1 MIKARY
7 ILTLFAML
15 LSMVARGQDF
25 NPDSPPEPGARY
37 KLTLKAQPAEAA
49 TVSGGG
55 LYVVNAN
62 VSVKAVAKSS
72 NWRFIN
78 WTDAEGKVVSTSN
91 SFTHRKLNS
100 AETLTAN
107 YEYQKTS
114 LLTIAYDPSSIK
126 TSEVKEYAVGVPY
139 YTQASTYSDY
149 TFVNWTTSDG
159 TVISTNRTVSYT
171 VTENDETITA
181 HYRYTPGSPAE
192 PNETKPKHKVFFRC
206 DPAGLTGFN
215 KTSGFSVSE
224 GSPYS
229 VTVYSVSD
237 YEFKG
242 WTWEGETKVLETSY
256 TWNVN
261 MGTRDAHL
269 VAHFEFKPSSPSE
282 PSTDT
287 KQRHSLYA
295 TTTSMYRGETT
306 LLPVYMQNTG
316 NVKTLSFKLHLPKNL
331 SVDVANIQKTLRTD
345 AYTVQAAQED
355 SVLSVSLEGGTQIVE
370 HDGVVVRIPV
380 SAQDALKDGIYTV
393 KFSDITGTTLED
405 AAINFTSRSGRLVVS
420 TPEEGD
426 LQAKFSV
433 ETYMNRA
440 QLTNLSSE
448 NAKTF
453 EWNFGD
459 GSTSTERNPMHIYA
473 EAGTY
478 TVRLT
483 ARGIVKTVTAE
494 QQIIINPANTWSASG
509 DYRLDPTV
517 NSARAFKSMHEMFEL
532 LSQCKPEGT
541 INVKTGGKE
550 VFSVNLLT
558 ADSLALLSTLT
569 EKLGTTGVVMAFKN
583 EAQKPVTLQFNT
595 AANSADMQKVTDFFR
610 HISLENVQVTLNGA
624 AINIGEIGRYSE
636 QTICSGTSTQP
647 EAFTAISSSEKV
659 KVKWTASVAEGCTVR
674 GYQLTGTDD
683 LPAMTLTNEGS
694 KTDLVTYHVS
704 VELNGVVALAY
715 IYKVYVKPLLKSLA
729 LSSPSNNA
737 VLEYG
742 QVTLSCSNLGQDAV
756 GYTFHYRRTD
766 AEATEDGEA
775 EEWKEVKTTSPST
788 TFVPVEGASYEWY
801 ATAHGECYEKVDSE
815 HRTFSISKRSD
826 LTVESV
832 TVPAEVKANTTFQ
845 ITAVVRNIG
854 KGATRSSAWTDMLYE
869 ERADGKQYYGIKG
882 IAHRGVLQ
890 PGESYT
896 VTFTVTSPGASVSG
910 FRYMVETD
918 VYAEETE
925 SDESN
930 NSKFTDPIAIVNRY
944 IDAADYEALKAIYAA
959 TNGGA
964 WTSKTW
970 RIGSNAVT
978 STRWPGVTFDEEGHV
993 LAIDLQDNNLSG
1005 SLPTE
1010 GMQMKSLRT
1019 LNLRRNNLR
1028 GDVAAF
1034 CKLLPAL
1041 ETLNLGYNLFTEI
1054 KEALPTHITSLNLQ
1068 NQREGYSLSTF
1079 TLQEWAMGDKLA
1091 DIQLGSLIAYDHKN
1105 QNFEA
1110 HPSLSI
1116 YTTDNNSY
1124 VGEMRYEDGAYRYY
1138 LSGTYT
1144 YASGTEF
1151 CIRSNGGVAQNNRL
1165 RAKLTWTKGDV
1176 NADASVDVLDAQQ
1189 TLNYIMGTQ
1198 NGNFNYPAAD
1208 TYEGSG
1214 INVQDVVATINIFIG
1229 SNDNADRKTVM
1240 AAQRRWTESLGDG
1253 ASAANVL
1260 SVEDGAL
1267 WLNASDQVAALDIT
1281 LAGVKANDV
1290 KLALSKQRYQLV
1302 THNTANG
1309 VRVVIIS
1316 TTGDII
1322 SGRTK
1327 LLQLAK
1333 PARVDQTMAADIDAQ
1348 PVGIAF
1354 EGQATGIDAVTTDAK
1369 SREDVYSIDGR
1380 KLNGVEREGIYIV
1393 NGKKKAINRHQLK

>member
-1 MIKARY
+1 MIKSRY
-7 ILTLFAML
+7 ILTLFVML

-37 KLTLKAQPAEAA
+37 KLTLKALPAEAA

-72 NWRFIN
+72 NWRFKN
-78 WTDAEGKVVSTSN
+78 WTDAEGKEVSTSS

-114 LLTIAYDPSSIK
+114 RLTIAYDPSSIRA
-126 TSEVKEYAVGVPY
+126 SEVKEYAVGVTY
-139 YTQASTYSDY
+139 SYTAYTYSDY

-159 TVISTNRTVSYT
+159 TVISTNREVRYT

-192 PNETKPKHKVFFRC
+192 PNETKPKHKVFFKC
-206 DPAGLTGFN
+206 APAGLVGFN
-215 KTSGFSVSE
+215 QNNGFSVYE
-224 GSPYS
+224 GKTFS
-229 VTVYSVSD
+229 VTVYDAGS

-242 WTWEGETKVLETSY
+242 WTREGSSEIIGQYRTFNGT
-256 TWNVN
+256 
-261 MGTRDAHL
+261 MGKEDVHL

-316 NVKTLSFKLHLPKNL
+316 NVKTLSFKLHLPNNL

-345 AYTVQAAQED
+345 AYTVHAAQED
-355 SVLSVSLEGGTQIVE
+355 SVLSVSLAGGTQIVE

-380 SAQDALKDGIYTV
+380 SAQEALKDGIYTV
-393 KFSDITGTTLED
+393 RFSDITGTTLED

-541 INVKTGGKE
+541 INVKPGGKE
-550 VFSVNLLT
+550 VFSVNLQT

-583 EAQKPVTLQFNT
+583 EAAKPVTLQFNA
-595 AANSADMQKVTDFFR
+595 AANSTDLQKVTAFFS
-610 HISLENVQVTLNGA
+610 HILLENVVVTLNGA

-636 QTICSGTSTQP
+636 QTICSGISTQP
-647 EAFTAISSSEKV
+647 EPFTAISSSEAV

-674 GYQLTGTDD
+674 GYQLTGTGD

-715 IYKVYVKPLLKSLA
+715 IYKVYVKPLLKSIA
-729 LSSPSNNA
+729 LSSPSDNA
-737 VLEYG
+737 TLEYG
-742 QVTLSCSNLGQDAV
+742 QVTLSCSNLGQAAV
-756 GYTFHYRRTD
+756 GYTFYYRRTD
-766 AEATEDGEA
+766 VQATEDGEA

-788 TFVPVEGASYEWY
+788 AFVPVEGASYEWY
-801 ATAHGECYEKVDSE
+801 ATAHGECYETVDSE

-854 KGATRSSAWTDMLYE
+854 KGATRSSAWTDALYE
-869 ERADGKQYYGIKG
+869 KRPDGAVRVGTQ
-882 IAHRGVLQ
+882 AHYGVLQ
-890 PGESYT
+890 PDASYT
-896 VTFTVTSPGASVSG
+896 VTFNVTSPDASQSEVSY
-910 FRYMVETD
+910 FVETD
-918 VYAEETE
+918 LYREETE

-930 NSKFTDPIAIVNRY
+930 NSKFTDQIAIINRY
-944 IDAADYEALKAIYAA
+944 IDAADYEALKVLYQA

-978 STRWPGVTFDEEGHV
+978 STGWPGVTFDEEGHV
-993 LAIDLQDNNLSG
+993 LAIDLQINNLTG
-1005 SLPTE
+1005 TLPTE
-1010 GMQMKSLRT
+1010 GMEMKSLRT
-1019 LNLRRNNLR
+1019 LNLSGNSLN
-1028 GDVAAF
+1028 GDVASF

-1068 NQREGYSLSTF
+1068 NQRERYSLSTF

-1091 DIQLGSLIAYDHKN
+1091 DIKLGSLIAYDHQN

-1116 YTTDNNSY
+1116 YTADNNSY
-1124 VGEMRYEDGAYRYY
+1124 VGEMRYSDGAYRYY
-1138 LSGTYT
+1138 LSGTYN

-1151 CIRSNGGVAQNNRL
+1151 CIRSYEGVAQNNRL

-1240 AAQRRWTESLGDG
+1240 AAQRRWTESLGEE

-1281 LAGVKANDV
+1281 LVGVKANDV

-1354 EGQATGIDAVTTDAK
+1354 EGQATGIDAVTTDAE

>member
-1 MIKARY
+1 
-7 ILTLFAML
+7 ML

-37 KLTLKAQPAEAA
+37 KLTVKALPAEAA

-55 LYVVNAN
+55 LYAVNAN
-62 VSVKAVAKSS
+62 VNVKAVARNA
-72 NWRFIN
+72 NWRFKN
-78 WTDAEGKVVSTSN
+78 WTDAEGKVVSTSS

-114 LLTIAYDPSSIK
+114 RLTIAYDPSSIRA
-126 TSEVKEYAVGVPY
+126 SEVKEYAVGVTY
-139 YTQASTYSDY
+139 SYTASTYSDY

-181 HYRYTPGSPAE
+181 HYRFTPGSPAE
-192 PNETKPKHKVFFRC
+192 PNETKPKHKVYFRC
-206 DPAGLTGFN
+206 DPAGLAGFN

-229 VTVYSVSD
+229 VTVYSVND

-242 WTWEGETKVLETSY
+242 WTWEGETKILETSH

-306 LLPVYMQNTG
+306 LLPIYMQNTG

-331 SVDVANIQKTLRTD
+331 TVDVAGIQKTLRTD

-355 SVLSVSLEGGTQIVE
+355 SVLSVSLEGGTQIAE

-380 SAQDALKDGIYTV
+380 SAQEALKDSVYTV
-393 KFSDITGTTLED
+393 KFSDIAGTTTAD
-405 AAINFTSRSGRLVVS
+405 AVINFTSRSGRLVVS

-440 QLTNLSSE
+440 QFTNLSSE

-459 GSTSTERNPMHIYA
+459 GATSTERNPMHSYA

-509 DYRLDPTV
+509 DYRLDPTA
-517 NSARAFKSMHEMFEL
+517 NSARAFKSMHEMLSL
-532 LSQCKPEGT
+532 LSQCTPDGT

-550 VFSVNLLT
+550 AFDANLQS

-569 EKLGTTGVVMAFKN
+569 EKLGKAGVVMAFKN
-583 EAQKPVTLQFNT
+583 EAQNPVTLRFNV
-595 AANSADMQKVTDFFR
+595 AANSIDLQKATDFFR
-610 HISLENVQVTLNGA
+610 HISLDNVVVTLNGA
-624 AINIGEIGRYSE
+624 AINIGEIDRFSA
-636 QTICSGTSTQP
+636 QTICSGASTQP

-659 KVKWTASVAEGCTVR
+659 KVSWTASVAEGCTVR
-674 GYQLTGTDD
+674 GYQLTGTGN

-704 VELNGVVALAY
+704 VELDGVAMYTY
-715 IYKVYVKPLLKSLA
+715 IYKVYVKPLLKSIA
-729 LSSPSNNA
+729 LSSPSDKA
-737 VLEYG
+737 TLEYG
-742 QVTLSCSNLGQDAV
+742 QVTLSCSNLGQAAV

-766 AEATEDGEA
+766 AEAENA

-788 TFVPVEGASYEWY
+788 AFVPVEGASYEWY
-801 ATAHGECYEKVDSE
+801 ATAHGECNETVESP
-815 HRTFSISKRSD
+815 HRTFSIRKRSD
-826 LTVESV
+826 LTVVSV
-832 TVPAEVKANTTFQ
+832 TAPAEVKANTTFQ

-854 KGATRSSAWTDMLYE
+854 KGATRSSNWQDIICE
-869 ERADGKQYYGIKG
+869 EQANGSYREIKR
-882 IAHRGVLQ
+882 ISHNGVLQ
-890 PGESYT
+890 PGDSYT
-896 VTFTVTSPGASVSG
+896 VTFTVTSPDATLSEV
-910 FRYMVETD
+910 RYLVETD
-918 VYAEETE
+918 SWYQETE
-925 SDESN
+925 SKEN
-930 NSKFTDPIAIVNRY
+930 NNMNISDPVSIIKRY
-944 IDAADYEALKAIYAA
+944 IDADDYEALKVLYQA

-964 WTSKTW
+964 WTNKTW

-978 STRWPGVTFDEEGHV
+978 STGWPGVTFDEEGHV
-993 LAIDLQDNNLSG
+993 LAIDLQNNNLRG
-1005 SLPTE
+1005 TLPTE
-1010 GMQMKSLRT
+1010 GMEMKSLRT
-1019 LNLRRNNLR
+1019 LNLSGNSLS

-1041 ETLNLGYNLFTEI
+1041 ETLNLGYNLFTELSGV
-1054 KEALPTHITSLNLQ
+1054 LPAHITSLNLQ

-1079 TLQEWAMGDKLA
+1079 TLQEWAMGDKHA
-1091 DIQLGSLIAYDHKN
+1091 DIQLGTLIAYDHKN

-1110 HPSLSI
+1110 HPTLRI

-1124 VGEMRYEDGAYRYY
+1124 VGEMRYTDGAYRYY
-1138 LSGTYT
+1138 LSGTYN

-1151 CIRSNGGVAQNNRL
+1151 CIRSYEGVAQNNRL

-1176 NADASVDVLDAQQ
+1176 NADAAVDVLDAQQ

-1208 TYEGSG
+1208 TYQGGG

-1229 SNDNADRKTVM
+1229 SNDNADQKSLM
-1240 AAQRRWTESLGDG
+1240 AAQRRWTESMGEE
-1253 ASAANVL
+1253 ASTANVL

-1267 WLNASDQVAALDIT
+1267 WLDATDQVAALDIT

-1327 LLQLAK
+1327 LLRLAK
-1333 PARVDQTMAADIDAQ
+1333 PARVYQAMAADIDAQ
-1348 PVGIAF
+1348 PVGVAF
-1354 EGQATGIDAVTTDAK
+1354 EGQTTDIDTITTDVD
-1369 SREDVYSIDGR
+1369 SREAVYSLDGR
-1380 KLNGVEREGIYIV
+1380 KLNGVAREGVYIV
-1393 NGKKKAINRHQLK
+1393 NGKKKAINRHQ

>member
-1 MIKARY
+1 
-7 ILTLFAML
+7 ML

-55 LYVVNAN
+55 LYAVNAN
-62 VSVKAVAKSS
+62 VNVKAVARSA
-72 NWRFIN
+72 NWRFKN
-78 WTDAEGKVVSTSN
+78 WTDAEGKVVSTSS

-114 LLTIAYDPSSIK
+114 HLTIAYDPSSIG
-126 TSEVKEYAVGVPY
+126 TSEVKEYVVGVTY
-139 YTQASTYSDY
+139 SFTASTYSDY

-159 TVISTNRTVSYT
+159 TVISTNRAVSYT

-181 HYRYTPGSPAE
+181 HYRFTPGSPAE
-192 PNETKPKHKVFFRC
+192 PNETKPKHKVYFKC
-206 DPAGLTGFN
+206 DPAGLAGFN
-215 KTSGFSVSE
+215 RTSGFSVSE

-229 VTVYSVSD
+229 VTVYSVND

-242 WTWEGETKVLETSY
+242 WTWEGETKILETSH

-261 MGTRDAHL
+261 MGTRDAYL

-306 LLPVYMQNTG
+306 LLPIYMQNTG

-331 SVDVANIQKTLRTD
+331 TVDVANIQKTLRTD

-380 SAQDALKDGIYTV
+380 IAQDALKDSVYTV
-393 KFSDITGTTLED
+393 KFSDIAGTTTAD
-405 AAINFTSRSGRLVVS
+405 AAINFTNRPGRLVVS

-459 GSTSTERNPMHIYA
+459 GSTSTERNPMHSYA

-494 QQIIINPANTWSASG
+494 QQIIINPANTWSASD

-550 VFSVNLLT
+550 AFEANLQT
-558 ADSLALLSTLT
+558 ADSLTLLSTLT
-569 EKLGTTGVVMAFKN
+569 EKLGKTGVVMAFRN
-583 EAQKPVTLQFNT
+583 EAEKPVTLQFNT

-610 HISLENVQVTLNGA
+610 QITLENVVVTLNGA

-647 EAFTAISSSEKV
+647 EAFTAISSSEAV
-659 KVKWTASVAEGCTVR
+659 KVSWTASVAEGCTVR
-674 GYQLTGTDD
+674 GYQLIGTGN

-694 KTDLVTYHVS
+694 KTDLVTYHVN
-704 VELNGVVALAY
+704 VELNGAVMYTY
-715 IYKVYVKPLLKSLA
+715 IYKVYVKPLLKSLS

-737 VLEYG
+737 TLEYG
-742 QVTLSCSNLGQDAV
+742 QVTLNCSNLGQAAV

-766 AEATEDGEA
+766 AEAESA

-788 TFVPVEGASYEWY
+788 AFVPVEGASYEWY
-801 ATAHGECYEKVDSE
+801 ATAHGECSETVESE
-815 HRTFSISKRSD
+815 HRTFSIRKRSD

-832 TVPAEVKANTTFQ
+832 TAPVEVKANTTFQ

-854 KGATRSSAWTDMLYE
+854 KGATRSSAWTDALYE
-869 ERADGKQYYGIKG
+869 KRPDGAVRVGTQ
-882 IAHRGVLQ
+882 AHYGVLQ
-890 PGESYT
+890 PDASYT
-896 VTFTVTSPGASVSG
+896 VTFNITSPDATQSEVSY
-910 FRYMVETD
+910 FVETD
-918 VYAEETE
+918 LYREETE

-930 NSKFTDPIAIVNRY
+930 NIKSTDPIALINRY
-944 IDAADYEALKAIYAA
+944 IDAADYEALKVLYHA

-964 WTSKTW
+964 WTNKTW

-978 STRWPGVTFDEEGHV
+978 STGWPGVTFDEEGHV
-993 LAIDLQDNNLSG
+993 LAIELQNNNLRG
-1005 SLPTE
+1005 NLPTE
-1010 GMQMKSLRT
+1010 GMEMKSLRT
-1019 LNLRRNNLR
+1019 LNLSGNSLN

-1041 ETLNLGYNLFTEI
+1041 ETLNLGYNLFTELTGV
-1054 KEALPTHITSLNLQ
+1054 LPAHITSLNLQ

-1079 TLQEWAMGDKLA
+1079 TQQEWAMGDKLA
-1091 DIQLGSLIAYDHKN
+1091 DIQLGSLIAYDHQN

-1110 HPSLSI
+1110 HPTLRI

-1124 VGEMRYEDGAYRYY
+1124 VGEMIYSDGAYRYS
-1138 LSGTYT
+1138 LSGTYN

-1151 CIRSNGGVAQNNRL
+1151 CIRSSGGVAQNNRL

-1208 TYEGSG
+1208 TYEGGG

-1229 SNDNADRKTVM
+1229 SNDNADQKSLM
-1240 AAQRRWTESLGDG
+1240 AAQRRWTESLGED
-1253 ASAANVL
+1253 ASTANVL
-1260 SVEDGAL
+1260 SVEDDAL
-1267 WLNASDQVAALDIT
+1267 WLDATDQVAALDIT

-1290 KLALSKQRYQLV
+1290 KLAMSKQRYQLV

-1327 LLQLAK
+1327 LLRLAK
-1333 PARVDQTMAADIDAQ
+1333 QARVEQAMAADIDAQ
-1348 PVGIAF
+1348 PVGVAF
-1354 EGQATGIDAVTTDAK
+1354 EGQTTDIDTITTDVD
-1369 SREDVYSIDGR
+1369 SREAVYSLDGR
-1380 KLNGVEREGIYIV
+1380 KLNGVAREGVYIV
-1393 NGKKKAINRHQLK
+1393 NGKKKAINRHQ

>member
-1 MIKARY
+1 MIKSRY

-37 KLTLKAQPAEAA
+37 KLTVKAQPAEAA

-55 LYVVNAN
+55 LYAVNAN
-62 VSVKAVAKSS
+62 VSVKAVDKSS

-78 WTDAEGKVVSTSN
+78 WTDAEGKVVSTKR
-91 SFTHRKLNS
+91 SFTHQKLNS
-100 AETLTAN
+100 NETLTAN
-107 YEYQKTS
+107 YEYQQTS
-114 LLTIAYDPSSIK
+114 RLTIAYDPSSIG
-126 TSEVKEYAVGVPY
+126 TSEVKEYAVGVTFS
-139 YTQASTYSDY
+139 TQASTYTDY

-171 VTENDETITA
+171 FTENDETITA

-206 DPAGLTGFN
+206 DPAGLVGFN
-215 KTSGFSVSE
+215 QNNGFSVSE
-224 GSPYS
+224 GKTFS
-229 VTVYSVSD
+229 VTVYDAGS

-242 WTWEGETKVLETSY
+242 WTREGNSEIIGQYRTFNGT
-256 TWNVN
+256 
-261 MGTRDAHL
+261 MGKEDVHL

-316 NVKTLSFKLHLPKNL
+316 NVKTLSFKMHLPKNL
-331 SVDVANIQKTLRTD
+331 KVDVAKIQKTLRTD
-345 AYTVQAAQED
+345 AYTVQAVQED

-393 KFSDITGTTLED
+393 RFSDITGTTLEE

-459 GSTSTERNPMHIYA
+459 GSTSTERNPMHIYT

-550 VFSVNLLT
+550 AFSVNLQT

-583 EAQKPVTLQFNT
+583 EAQNPVTLQFNA
-595 AANSADMQKVTDFFR
+595 AANSADLQKVTAFFR
-610 HISLENVQVTLNGA
+610 HISLENVVVTLNGA

-647 EAFTAISSSEKV
+647 EAFTAISSSEAV

-704 VELNGVVALAY
+704 VELNGVVALSY

-737 VLEYG
+737 TLEYG
-742 QVTLSCSNLGQDAV
+742 QVTLSCSNLGQAAK

-801 ATAHGECYEKVDSE
+801 ATAHGECSEAVDSE

-854 KGATRSSAWTDMLYE
+854 KGATRSSGWTDALYE
-869 ERADGKQYYGIKG
+869 KRPGGAVRVGERT
-882 IAHRGVLQ
+882 HNGVLQ
-890 PGESYT
+890 PNDSYT
-896 VTFTVTSPGASVSG
+896 VTFNITSPDATQNEVGYFVQ
-910 FRYMVETD
+910 TD
-918 VYAEETE
+918 LYGSETE

-930 NSKFTDPIAIVNRY
+930 NIMSTDPIAIVNRY
-944 IDAADYEALKAIYAA
+944 IDAADYEALKVLYQA

-978 STRWPGVTFDEEGHV
+978 STGWPGVTFDEEGHV

-1005 SLPTE
+1005 NLPTE
-1010 GMQMKSLRT
+1010 GMEMKSLRT

-1068 NQREGYSLSTF
+1068 NQREGYGLSTF

-1091 DIQLGSLIAYDHKN
+1091 DIKLGSLIAYDHQN

-1110 HPSLSI
+1110 HPTLRI
-1116 YTTDNNSY
+1116 YTADNNSY
-1124 VGEMRYEDGAYRYY
+1124 VGEMIYSDGAYRYS

-1189 TLNYIMGTQ
+1189 TLNYIMDTQ

-1240 AAQRRWTESLGDG
+1240 AAQRRWTESLGEE

-1290 KLALSKQRYQLV
+1290 KLALSKQHYQLV

-1333 PARVDQTMAADIDAQ
+1333 PARVDQTMAADINAQ

-1354 EGQATGIDAVTTDAK
+1354 EGQATGIDAVTTDAEG
-1369 SREDVYSIDGR
+1369 REDVYSIDGR

>member
-1 MIKARY
+1 
-7 ILTLFAML
+7 ML

-37 KLTLKAQPAEAA
+37 KLTLKANPAEAA

-55 LYVVNAN
+55 LYAVNAN

-72 NWRFIN
+72 NWRFKN
-78 WTDAEGKVVSTSN
+78 WTDAEGKVVSTSS

-114 LLTIAYDPSSIK
+114 RLTIAYDPSSIRA
-126 TSEVKEYAVGVPY
+126 SEVKEYAVGVTY
-139 YTQASTYSDY
+139 SYTASTYSDY

-159 TVISTNRTVSYT
+159 TVISTNRAVSYT

-192 PNETKPKHKVFFRC
+192 PNETKPKHKVYFRC
-206 DPAGLTGFN
+206 DPAGLTGFYQSN
-215 KTSGFSVSE
+215 GFSVSE
-224 GSPYS
+224 GSTFR
-229 VTVYSVSD
+229 VEVYSVSD
-237 YEFKG
+237 YEFNG
-242 WTWEGETKVLETSY
+242 WTREGSSEIIGQYRTFSGT
-256 TWNVN
+256 
-261 MGTRDAHL
+261 MGKEDVHL

-282 PSTDT
+282 PSTDS

-306 LLPVYMQNTG
+306 LLPIYMQNTG

-331 SVDVANIQKTLRTD
+331 KVDVANIQKTLRTD

-380 SAQDALKDGIYTV
+380 SAQDALKDSVYTV
-393 KFSDITGTTLED
+393 KFSDIAGTTTAD
-405 AAINFTSRSGRLVVS
+405 AVINFTSRSGRLVVS
-420 TPEEGD
+420 MPEEGD

-440 QLTNLSSE
+440 QFTNLSSE

-459 GSTSTERNPMHIYA
+459 GATSTERNPMHSYA

-517 NSARAFKSMHEMFEL
+517 NSARAFKSMHEMLSL
-532 LSQCKPEGT
+532 LSQCTPDGT

-550 VFSVNLLT
+550 VFDANLQS

-569 EKLGTTGVVMAFKN
+569 EKLGKAGVVMAFKN
-583 EAQKPVTLQFNT
+583 EAQNPVTLRFNV
-595 AANSADMQKVTDFFR
+595 AANSTDMQKATDFFR

-624 AINIGEIGRYSE
+624 AINIGEIDRFSA
-636 QTICSGTSTQP
+636 QTICSGASTQP
-647 EAFTAISSSEKV
+647 EAFTAISSSEAV
-659 KVKWTASVAEGCTVR
+659 QVKWTASVAEGCTVS
-674 GYQLTGTDD
+674 GYQLTGTGN

-704 VELNGVVALAY
+704 VELDGVAMYTY
-715 IYKVYVKPLLKSLA
+715 IYKVNVKPLLKSLT
-729 LSSPSNNA
+729 LSSPSDNA

-742 QVTLSCSNLGQDAV
+742 QVTLSCSNLGQAAV

-766 AEATEDGEA
+766 AEAESA
-775 EEWKEVKTTSPST
+775 EEWKVVNTTSPST
-788 TFVPVEGASYEWY
+788 AFVPVEGASYEWY
-801 ATAHGECYEKVDSE
+801 ATAHGECNETVESA
-815 HRTFSISKRSD
+815 HRTFSIRKRSD
-826 LTVESV
+826 LTVVSV
-832 TVPAEVKANTTFQ
+832 TAPAEVKANTTFQ
-845 ITAVVRNIG
+845 VTAVVRNIG
-854 KGATRSSAWTDMLYE
+854 KGATRNSNWQDIICE
-869 ERADGKQYYGIKG
+869 EQADGSYREIKR
-882 IAHRGVLQ
+882 ISHNGVLQ
-890 PGESYT
+890 PGDSYT
-896 VTFTVTSPGASVSG
+896 VTFTVTSPDATLSEVS
-910 FRYMVETD
+910 YLVHTD
-918 VYAEETE
+918 SWNQETE
-925 SDESN
+925 SDEN
-930 NSKFTDPIAIVNRY
+930 NNVEISTPVSIIKRY
-944 IDAADYEALKAIYAA
+944 IDAADYEALKVLYQA

-964 WTSKTW
+964 WTNKTW

-978 STRWPGVTFDEEGHV
+978 STGWPGVTFDEEGHV
-993 LAIDLQDNNLSG
+993 LAIDLQNNNLRG
-1005 SLPTE
+1005 TLPTE
-1010 GMQMKSLRT
+1010 GMEMKSLRT
-1019 LNLRRNNLR
+1019 LNLSGNSLN

-1041 ETLNLGYNLFTEI
+1041 ETLNLGYNLFTELTGV
-1054 KEALPTHITSLNLQ
+1054 LPAHITSLNLQ

-1079 TLQEWAMGDKLA
+1079 TLQEWAMGDKQA
-1091 DIQLGSLIAYDHKN
+1091 DIQLGTLIAYDHQN
-1105 QNFEA
+1105 QNFKA
-1110 HPSLSI
+1110 HPTLRI

-1124 VGEMRYEDGAYRYY
+1124 VGEMIYSDGAYRYS
-1138 LSGTYT
+1138 LSGTYN

-1176 NADASVDVLDAQQ
+1176 NADAAVDVLDAQQ

-1208 TYEGSG
+1208 TYQGGG

-1229 SNDNADRKTVM
+1229 SNDNADQKSLM
-1240 AAQRRWTESLGDG
+1240 AAQRRWTESLGED
-1253 ASAANVL
+1253 ASTANVL

-1267 WLNASDQVAALDIT
+1267 WIDASDQVAALDIT
-1281 LAGVKANDV
+1281 LAGVKSNDV
-1290 KLALSKQRYQLV
+1290 KLAMSKQRYQLV

-1327 LLQLAK
+1327 LLRLAK
-1333 PARVDQTMAADIDAQ
+1333 PARVDQAMAADIDAQ
-1348 PVGIAF
+1348 PVGVAF
-1354 EGQATGIDAVTTDAK
+1354 EGQTTDIDAVTADAE
-1369 SREDVYSIDGR
+1369 SREDVYTIDGR
-1380 KLNGVEREGIYIV
+1380 KLNGVAREGVYIV

>member
-1 MIKARY
+1 
-7 ILTLFAML
+7 ML

-62 VSVKAVAKSS
+62 VNVKAVARNA
-72 NWRFIN
+72 NWRFKN
-78 WTDAEGKVVSTSN
+78 WTDAEGKEVSTSS

-114 LLTIAYDPSSIK
+114 RLTIAYDPSSIK
-126 TSEVKEYAVGVPY
+126 TSEVKEYAVGVTY
-139 YTQASTYSDY
+139 SYTASTYTDY

-181 HYRYTPGSPAE
+181 HYRFTPGSPAE
-192 PNETKPKHKVFFRC
+192 PNETKPKHKVYFRC
-206 DPAGLTGFN
+206 DPAGLAGFN
-215 KTSGFSVSE
+215 RTSGFSVSE
-224 GSPYS
+224 GSAYS
-229 VTVYSVSD
+229 VTVYSVND

-242 WTWEGETKVLETSY
+242 WTWEGETKILETSH

-306 LLPVYMQNTG
+306 LLPIYMQNTG
-316 NVKTLSFKLHLPKNL
+316 NVKTLGFKLHLPKNL
-331 SVDVANIQKTLRTD
+331 KVDVAGIRKTLRTE
-345 AYTVQAAQED
+345 AYTVQAALED
-355 SVLSVSLEGGTQIVE
+355 SVLSVSLTGGTQIVE

-380 SAQDALKDGIYTV
+380 SAQDALKDSVYTV
-393 KFSDITGTTLED
+393 KFSDIAGTTTAD

-459 GSTSTERNPMHIYA
+459 GTTSTERNPMHSYA

-517 NSARAFKSMHEMFEL
+517 NSARAFKSMHEMLEL

-550 VFSVNLLT
+550 AFEANLQT

-569 EKLGTTGVVMAFKN
+569 EKLGTTGVVMAFNN
-583 EAQKPVTLQFNT
+583 EAPNPVTLQFNT
-595 AANSADMQKVTDFFR
+595 AANSLDMQKVTDFFR
-610 HISLENVQVTLNGA
+610 HISLENVVVTLNGA
-624 AINIGEIGRYSE
+624 AINIGEIDRFSE

-647 EAFTAISSSEKV
+647 EAFTAISSSEAV
-659 KVKWTASVAEGCTVR
+659 QVKWTASVAEGCTVR
-674 GYQLTGTDD
+674 GYQLTGTGN

-694 KTDLVTYHVS
+694 NTDLVTYHVN
-704 VELNGVVALAY
+704 VELNGVVMYTY

-729 LSSPSNNA
+729 LSSPSDNA
-737 VLEYG
+737 TLEYG
-742 QVTLSCSNLGQDAV
+742 QVTLSCSNLGQAAV

-766 AEATEDGEA
+766 AEAESA
-775 EEWKEVKTTSPST
+775 EEWKEVNTTSPST
-788 TFVPVEGASYEWY
+788 AFVPVEGASYEWY
-801 ATAHGECYEKVDSE
+801 ATAHGECNETVESA
-815 HRTFSISKRSD
+815 HRTFSIRKRSD

-854 KGATRSSAWTDMLYE
+854 KGATRNSNWQDIICE
-869 ERADGKQYYGIKG
+869 EQADGSYSEIKR
-882 IAHRGVLQ
+882 ISHNGVLQ
-890 PGESYT
+890 PGDSYT
-896 VTFTVTSPGASVSG
+896 VTFTVTSPDATLSEVS
-910 FRYMVETD
+910 YLVHTD
-918 VYAEETE
+918 SWNQETE
-925 SDESN
+925 SNEN
-930 NSKFTDPIAIVNRY
+930 NNVEISTPVSIIKRY
-944 IDAADYEALKAIYAA
+944 IDAADYEALKVLYQA

-964 WTSKTW
+964 WTNKTW

-978 STRWPGVTFDEEGHV
+978 STGWPGVTFDEEGHV
-993 LAIDLQDNNLSG
+993 LAIDLQNNNLRG
-1005 SLPTE
+1005 TLPTE
-1010 GMQMKSLRT
+1010 GMEMKSLRT
-1019 LNLRRNNLR
+1019 LNLSGNSLD

-1041 ETLNLGYNLFTEI
+1041 ETLNLGYNLFTELSGV
-1054 KEALPTHITSLNLQ
+1054 LPAHITSLNLQ

-1079 TLQEWAMGDKLA
+1079 TLQEWAMGDKQA
-1091 DIQLGSLIAYDHKN
+1091 DIQLGTLIAYDHQN
-1105 QNFEA
+1105 QNFEG
-1110 HPSLSI
+1110 HPALRI
-1116 YTTDNNSY
+1116 YTADNNSY
-1124 VGEMRYEDGAYRYY
+1124 VGEMRYADGAYSYY
-1138 LSGTYT
+1138 LSGTYN

-1176 NADASVDVLDAQQ
+1176 NADAAVDVLDAQQ

-1208 TYEGSG
+1208 TYQGGG

-1229 SNDNADRKTVM
+1229 SNDNADQKSLM
-1240 AAQRRWTESLGDG
+1240 AAQRRWTESLGED
-1253 ASAANVL
+1253 ASTANLL
-1260 SVEDGAL
+1260 SVEDDAL
-1267 WLNASDQVAALDIT
+1267 WIDASDQVAALDIT

-1290 KLALSKQRYQLV
+1290 KLAMSKQRYQLV

-1327 LLQLAK
+1327 LLRLAK
-1333 PARVDQTMAADIDAQ
+1333 SARVDQAVAADIDAQ
-1348 PVGIAF
+1348 PVGVAF
-1354 EGQATGIDAVTTDAK
+1354 EGQTTDIDAVTADAV
-1369 SREDVYSIDGR
+1369 SREDVYTIDGR
-1380 KLNGVEREGIYIV
+1380 KLNGVAREGVYIV

>member
-1 MIKARY
+1 MIKSRY

-37 KLTLKAQPAEAA
+37 KLTVKAQPAEAA

-55 LYVVNAN
+55 LYAVNAN
-62 VSVKAVAKSS
+62 VNVKAVANSS

-78 WTDAEGKVVSTSN
+78 WTDAEDKVVSTKI

-100 AETLTAN
+100 SETLTAN
-107 YEYQKTS
+107 FEEVKTS
-114 LLTIAYDPSSIK
+114 RLTIAYDPSSIG
-126 TSEVKEYAVGVPY
+126 TSEVKEYAVGV
-139 YTQASTYSDY
+139 TYSTTASNYSGY

-159 TVISTNRTVSYT
+159 TVISTERAVRYT

-206 DPAGLTGFN
+206 DPAGLVGFN
-215 KTSGFSVSE
+215 QNNGFSVYE
-224 GSPYS
+224 DKTFS
-229 VTVYSVSD
+229 VTVYDAGS
-237 YEFKG
+237 YEFNG
-242 WTWEGETKVLETSY
+242 WTREGSSEIIGQYRTFSGT
-256 TWNVN
+256 
-261 MGTRDAHL
+261 MGKEDVHL

-331 SVDVANIQKTLRTD
+331 KVDVAGIQKTLRTD
-345 AYTVQAAQED
+345 AYTVQAVQED

-393 KFSDITGTTLED
+393 RFSDIAGTTLED

-459 GSTSTERNPMHIYA
+459 GSTSTERNPMHSYA

-550 VFSVNLLT
+550 VFSVNLQT

-583 EAQKPVTLQFNT
+583 EAEKPVTLQFKA
-595 AANSADMQKVTDFFR
+595 AANSADLQKVTDFFR

-624 AINIGEIGRYSE
+624 AIKIGEIDRFSE

-647 EAFTAISSSEKV
+647 EPFTAISSSEAV

-674 GYQLTGTDD
+674 GYQLTGTGD
-683 LPAMTLTNEGS
+683 LPDMTLTNEGS

-729 LSSPSNNA
+729 LSSPSDNA
-737 VLEYG
+737 TLEYG
-742 QVTLSCSNLGQDAV
+742 QVTLSCSNLGQAAV

-766 AEATEDGEA
+766 AEAESA

-788 TFVPVEGASYEWY
+788 AFVPVEGASYEWY
-801 ATAHGECYEKVDSE
+801 ATAHGECNETVESA
-815 HRTFSISKRSD
+815 HRTFSIRKRSD

-854 KGATRSSAWTDMLYE
+854 KGATRSSAWTDVLYE
-869 ERADGKQYYGIKG
+869 NRPNGAVQVGQQ
-882 IAHRGVLQ
+882 AHHGVLQ
-890 PGESYT
+890 PGEEYT
-896 VTFTVTSPGASVSG
+896 ITFNITSPDAS
-910 FRYMVETD
+910 TD
-918 VYAEETE
+918 GISYFVKTDIWNEETE

-930 NSKFTDPIAIVNRY
+930 NIKVSDPISIIKRY
-944 IDAADYEALKAIYAA
+944 IDAADYEALKVLYQA

-964 WTSKTW
+964 WTNKTW

-978 STRWPGVTFDEEGHV
+978 STGWPGVTFDEEGHV
-993 LAIDLQDNNLSG
+993 LAIDLQINNLTG
-1005 SLPTE
+1005 TLPTA
-1010 GMQMKSLRT
+1010 GMEMKSLRT
-1019 LNLRRNNLR
+1019 LNLSGNSLS

-1041 ETLNLGYNLFTEI
+1041 ETLNLGNNLFTELTDV
-1054 KEALPTHITSLNLQ
+1054 LPAHITSLNLQ
-1068 NQREGYSLSTF
+1068 NQRERYSLSTF
-1079 TLQEWAMGDKLA
+1079 TLQEWAMGDKQA
-1091 DIQLGSLIAYDHKN
+1091 NIVLGSLIAYDHQN

-1116 YTTDNNSY
+1116 YTADNNSY

-1189 TLNYIMGTQ
+1189 TLNYIIGSQ

-1208 TYEGSG
+1208 TYQGSG

-1240 AAQRRWTESLGDG
+1240 AAQRRWTESLGEE

-1354 EGQATGIDAVTTDAK
+1354 EGQATGIDAVTTDAE

>member
-1 MIKARY
+1 
-7 ILTLFAML
+7 ML

-37 KLTLKAQPAEAA
+37 KLTLKALPAEAA

-55 LYVVNAN
+55 LYAVNAN
-62 VSVKAVAKSS
+62 VSVKAVARNA
-72 NWRFIN
+72 NWRFKN
-78 WTDAEGKVVSTSN
+78 WTDAEGNVVSTS
-91 SFTHRKLNS
+91 STFTHRKLNS

-114 LLTIAYDPSSIK
+114 HLTIAYDPSSIR
-126 TSEVKEYAVGVPY
+126 TSEVKEYAVGVTY
-139 YTQASTYSDY
+139 SYTASTYSDY

-159 TVISTNRTVSYT
+159 TVISTERTVRYT

-181 HYRYTPGSPAE
+181 HYRFTPGSPAE
-192 PNETKPKHKVFFRC
+192 PNETKPKYKVYFKC
-206 DPAGLTGFN
+206 DPAGLTGFYQSN
-215 KTSGFSVSE
+215 GFSVSE
-224 GSPYS
+224 GNTFR
-229 VTVYSVSD
+229 VEVYSVSD

-242 WTWEGETKVLETSY
+242 WTCEGSSEIIGQYRTYSGT
-256 TWNVN
+256 
-261 MGTRDAHL
+261 MGKEDVHL

-306 LLPVYMQNTG
+306 LLPIYMQNTG

-331 SVDVANIQKTLRTD
+331 KVDVAGIQKTLRTE
-345 AYTVQAAQED
+345 AYTVQAALED

-380 SAQDALKDGIYTV
+380 SAQDALKDSVYTV
-393 KFSDITGTTLED
+393 KFSDIAGTTLED

-440 QLTNLSSE
+440 QFTNLSSE

-459 GSTSTERNPMHIYA
+459 GATSTERNPMHSYA

-509 DYRLDPTV
+509 DYRLDPTA
-517 NSARAFKSMHEMFEL
+517 NSARAFKSMHEMLSL
-532 LSQCKPEGT
+532 LSQCTPDGT

-550 VFSVNLLT
+550 AFDANLQT

-569 EKLGTTGVVMAFKN
+569 EKLGKAGVVMAFKN
-583 EAQKPVTLQFNT
+583 EAQNPVTLRFNV

-610 HISLENVQVTLNGA
+610 HISLDNVVVTLNGA
-624 AINIGEIGRYSE
+624 AINIGEIDRFSA

-674 GYQLTGTDD
+674 GYQLTGTGN

-704 VELNGVVALAY
+704 VELDGVAMYTY

-729 LSSPSNNA
+729 LSSPSDNA

-742 QVTLSCSNLGQDAV
+742 QVTLSCSNLGQAAV

-766 AEATEDGEA
+766 AEAENA

-788 TFVPVEGASYEWY
+788 AFVPVEGVSYEWY
-801 ATAHGECYEKVDSE
+801 ATAHGECSETVESE
-815 HRTFSISKRSD
+815 HRTFSIRKRSD

-845 ITAVVRNIG
+845 VTAVVRNIG
-854 KGATRSSAWTDMLYE
+854 KGATRNSNWQDIICE
-869 ERADGKQYYGIKG
+869 EQANGSYREIKR
-882 IAHRGVLQ
+882 ISHNGVLQ
-890 PGESYT
+890 PGDSYT
-896 VTFTVTSPGASVSG
+896 VTFTVTSPDATLSEVS
-910 FRYMVETD
+910 YLVHTD
-918 VYAEETE
+918 SWNQETE
-925 SDESN
+925 SDEN
-930 NSKFTDPIAIVNRY
+930 NNVEISTPVSIIKRY
-944 IDAADYEALKAIYAA
+944 IDADDYEALKVLYQA

-964 WTSKTW
+964 WTNKTW

-978 STRWPGVTFDEEGHV
+978 STGWPGVTFDEEGHV
-993 LAIDLQDNNLSG
+993 LAIDLQNNNLRG
-1005 SLPTE
+1005 SLPTA
-1010 GMQMKSLRT
+1010 GMEMKSLRT
-1019 LNLRRNNLR
+1019 LNLSGNSLS

-1041 ETLNLGYNLFTEI
+1041 ETLNLGYNLFTELSGV
-1054 KEALPTHITSLNLQ
+1054 LPAHITSLNLQ

-1079 TLQEWAMGDKLA
+1079 TLQEWAMGDKQA
-1091 DIQLGSLIAYDHKN
+1091 DIQLGTLIAYDHKN

-1110 HPSLSI
+1110 HPTLRI
-1116 YTTDNNSY
+1116 YTTANNSY
-1124 VGEMRYEDGAYRYY
+1124 VGEMRYTDGAYRYY
-1138 LSGTYT
+1138 LSGTYN

-1151 CIRSNGGVAQNNRL
+1151 CIRSYEGVAQNNRL

-1208 TYEGSG
+1208 TYQGGG

-1229 SNDNADRKTVM
+1229 SNDNADPKTLM
-1240 AAQRRWTESLGDG
+1240 AAQRRWTESMGEE
-1253 ASAANVL
+1253 ASTANVL
-1260 SVEDGAL
+1260 SVEDDAL
-1267 WLNASDQVAALDIT
+1267 WLDATDQVAALDIT

-1290 KLALSKQRYQLV
+1290 KLAMSKQRYQLV

-1327 LLQLAK
+1327 LLRLAK
-1333 PARVDQTMAADIDAQ
+1333 QARVEQAMAADIDAQ
-1348 PVGIAF
+1348 PVGVAF
-1354 EGQATGIDAVTTDAK
+1354 EGQTTDIDTITTDVD
-1369 SREDVYSIDGR
+1369 SREAVYSLDGR
-1380 KLNGVEREGIYIV
+1380 KLNGVAREGVYIV

>member
-1 MIKARY
+1 
-7 ILTLFAML
+7 ML

-25 NPDSPPEPGARY
+25 TPDSPPEPGARY

-78 WTDAEGKVVSTSN
+78 WTDAEGKVVNTNS
-91 SFTHRKLNS
+91 SFTHLKLNS
-100 AETLTAN
+100 NETLTAN
-107 YEYQKTS
+107 YEYQQTS
-114 LLTIAYDPSSIK
+114 RLTVAYDPSSIR
-126 TSEVKEYAVGVPY
+126 TSEVKEYAVGVTY
-139 YTQASTYSDY
+139 SYTASTYSDY

-181 HYRYTPGSPAE
+181 HYRFTPGSPAE
-192 PNETKPKHKVFFRC
+192 PNETKPKHKVYFKC
-206 DPAGLTGFN
+206 DPTGLAGFN

-224 GSPYS
+224 GNTFG

-242 WTWEGETKVLETSY
+242 WTREGSSEIIGQNRTFNGT
-256 TWNVN
+256 
-261 MGTRDAHL
+261 MGKEDVHL

-306 LLPVYMQNTG
+306 LLPIYMQNTG

-331 SVDVANIQKTLRTD
+331 TVDVAGIQKTLRTD

-380 SAQDALKDGIYTV
+380 SAQDALKDGVYTV
-393 KFSDITGTTLED
+393 RFSDIAGTTLED
-405 AAINFTSRSGRLVVS
+405 TAINFTSRSGRLVVS

-517 NSARAFKSMHEMFEL
+517 NSARAFKSMHEMLEL

-541 INVKTGGKE
+541 INIKTGGKE
-550 VFSVNLLT
+550 LFETNLQT

-569 EKLGTTGVVMAFKN
+569 EKLGTTGVVMAFRN
-583 EAQKPVTLQFNT
+583 EAAKPVTLQFKA
-595 AANSADMQKVTDFFR
+595 AANSADLQKVTAFFS
-610 HISLENVQVTLNGA
+610 HISLDNVVVTLNGA

-647 EAFTAISSSEKV
+647 EPFTAISSSEAV

-674 GYQLTGTDD
+674 GYQLTGTGD
-683 LPAMTLTNEGS
+683 LPDMTLTNEGS

-737 VLEYG
+737 TLDYG
-742 QVTLSCSNLGQDAV
+742 QVTLSCSNLGQAAV

-766 AEATEDGEA
+766 AESA
-775 EEWKEVKTTSPST
+775 EEWKEVKTTTPST
-788 TFVPVEGASYEWY
+788 AFVPVEGASYEWY
-801 ATAHGECYEKVDSE
+801 ATAHGECSEAVDSE
-815 HRTFSISKRSD
+815 HRTFSIRKRSD

-832 TVPAEVKANTTFQ
+832 TAPVEVKANTTFQ

-854 KGATRSSAWTDMLYE
+854 KGATRSSAWTDALYE
-869 ERADGKQYYGIKG
+869 KRPDGAVRVGTQ
-882 IAHRGVLQ
+882 AHYGVLQ
-890 PGESYT
+890 PDASYT
-896 VTFTVTSPGASVSG
+896 VTFNITSPDATQSEVSY
-910 FRYMVETD
+910 FVETD
-918 VYAEETE
+918 LYREETE

-930 NSKFTDPIAIVNRY
+930 NIKSTDPIALINRY
-944 IDAADYEALKAIYAA
+944 IDAADYEALKVLYQA

-978 STRWPGVTFDEEGHV
+978 STGWPGVTFDEEGHV
-993 LAIDLQDNNLSG
+993 LAIDLQNNNLKG

-1010 GMQMKSLRT
+1010 EMEMKSLRT
-1019 LNLRRNNLR
+1019 LNLSGNSLS

-1041 ETLNLGYNLFTEI
+1041 ETLNLGNNLFTELTDV
-1054 KEALPTHITSLNLQ
+1054 LPAHITSLNLQ

-1079 TLQEWAMGDKLA
+1079 TLQEWAMGDKQA
-1091 DIQLGSLIAYDHKN
+1091 DIKLGSLIAYDHKN

-1110 HPSLSI
+1110 HPTLRI
-1116 YTTDNNSY
+1116 YTADNNSY
-1124 VGEMRYEDGAYRYY
+1124 VGEMIYSDGAYRYS
-1138 LSGTYT
+1138 LSGTYN

-1151 CIRSNGGVAQNNRL
+1151 CIRSSGGVAQNNRL
-1165 RAKLTWTKGDV
+1165 RAKLTWTKSDV

-1208 TYEGSG
+1208 TYEGGG

-1229 SNDNADRKTVM
+1229 SNDNADRKSLM
-1240 AAQRRWTESLGDG
+1240 AAQRRWTESMGEG
-1253 ASAANVL
+1253 ASTLNVL

-1267 WLNASDQVAALDIT
+1267 WLDASDQVAALDIT
-1281 LAGVKANDV
+1281 LAGVRANDV
-1290 KLALSKQRYQLV
+1290 KLAMSKQRYQLV

-1327 LLQLAK
+1327 LLRLAK
-1333 PARVDQTMAADIDAQ
+1333 PARVEQAMAADIDAQ
-1348 PVGIAF
+1348 PVGVAF
-1354 EGQATGIDAVTTDAK
+1354 EGQTTDIDAITTDSD
-1369 SREDVYSIDGR
+1369 SRDAVYSIDGR
-1380 KLNGVEREGIYIV
+1380 KLNGVAGEGIYIV

>member
-1 MIKARY
+1 MIKSRY

-37 KLTLKAQPAEAA
+37 KLTLKAEPAEAA

-72 NWRFIN
+72 NWRFKN
-78 WTDAEGKVVSTSN
+78 WTDAEGKEVSAKS

-100 AETLTAN
+100 NETLTAN
-107 YEYQKTS
+107 YEYKKTS
-114 LLTIAYDPSSIK
+114 RLTIAYDPSSIG
-126 TSEVKEYAVGVPY
+126 TSEVKEYAVGVTFS
-139 YTQASTYSDY
+139 TQASTYTDY

-159 TVISTNRTVSYT
+159 TVISTNRKVSYT
-171 VTENDETITA
+171 FTENDETITA

-242 WTWEGETKVLETSY
+242 WTWEGETKILETSY

-355 SVLSVSLEGGTQIVE
+355 SVLSVSLAGGTQIVE

-380 SAQDALKDGIYTV
+380 SAQEALKDGIYTV
-393 KFSDITGTTLED
+393 RFSDITGTTLED

-550 VFSVNLLT
+550 VFSVNLQT

-583 EAQKPVTLQFNT
+583 EAAKPVTLQFNA
-595 AANSADMQKVTDFFR
+595 AANSTDLQKVTAFFS
-610 HISLENVQVTLNGA
+610 HILLENVVVTLNGA
-624 AINIGEIGRYSE
+624 AINIGEIDRYSE

-647 EAFTAISSSEKV
+647 EAFTAISSSEAV

-674 GYQLTGTDD
+674 GYQLTGTGD

-704 VELNGVVALAY
+704 VELNGIVALAY

-737 VLEYG
+737 TLEYG
-742 QVTLSCSNLGQDAV
+742 QVTLSCSNLGQAAV
-756 GYTFHYRRTD
+756 SYTFHYRRTD

-775 EEWKEVKTTSPST
+775 AEWKEVKTTSPST
-788 TFVPVEGASYEWY
+788 AFVPVEGASYEWY
-801 ATAHGECYEKVDSE
+801 ATAHGECSEAVDSE
-815 HRTFSISKRSD
+815 HRTFSIRKRSD

-854 KGATRSSAWTDMLYE
+854 KGATRSSAWTDALYE
-869 ERADGKQYYGIKG
+869 KRPDGAVRVGTQ
-882 IAHRGVLQ
+882 AHYGVLQ
-890 PGESYT
+890 PDASYT
-896 VTFTVTSPGASVSG
+896 VTFNVTSPDASQSEVSY
-910 FRYMVETD
+910 FVETD
-918 VYAEETE
+918 LYREETE

-930 NSKFTDPIAIVNRY
+930 NSKFTDQIAIVNRY
-944 IDAADYEALKAIYAA
+944 IDAADYEALKVLYQA

-978 STRWPGVTFDEEGHV
+978 STGWPGVTFDEEGHV
-993 LAIDLQDNNLSG
+993 LAIDLQDNNLTG

-1019 LNLRRNNLR
+1019 LNLRRNNLS

-1041 ETLNLGYNLFTEI
+1041 ETLNLGYNLFTELTGV
-1054 KEALPTHITSLNLQ
+1054 LPAHITSLNLQ
-1068 NQREGYSLSTF
+1068 NQRDRYGLSTF
-1079 TLQEWAMGDKLA
+1079 TLQEWAMGDKQA
-1091 DIQLGSLIAYDHKN
+1091 DIQLGSLIAYDHQN

-1110 HPSLSI
+1110 HPSLRI
-1116 YTTDNNSY
+1116 YTADNNSY
-1124 VGEMRYEDGAYRYY
+1124 VGEMRYSDGAYRYS
-1138 LSGTYT
+1138 LSGTYN

-1151 CIRSNGGVAQNNRL
+1151 CIRVSAGAAQNNRL

-1189 TLNYIMGTQ
+1189 TLNYIMGSQ

-1240 AAQRRWTESLGDG
+1240 AAQRRWTESLGEE

-1281 LAGVKANDV
+1281 LTGVKANDV

-1327 LLQLAK
+1327 LLHLAK
-1333 PARVDQTMAADIDAQ
+1333 PARVDQTMAADIDAL

-1354 EGQATGIDAVTTDAK
+1354 EGQATGIDAVTTDAE

-1380 KLNGVEREGIYIV
+1380 KLNGVTGEGIYIV

>member
-1 MIKARY
+1 
-7 ILTLFAML
+7 ML

-37 KLTLKAQPAEAA
+37 KLTVKAQPAEAA

-62 VSVKAVAKSS
+62 VNVKAVARSA
-72 NWRFIN
+72 NWLFKN
-78 WTDAEGKVVSTSN
+78 WTDADGKVVSTS
-91 SFTHRKLNS
+91 SAFTHRKLNS
-100 AETLTAN
+100 NETLTAN

-126 TSEVKEYAVGVPY
+126 TSEVKEYAVGVTY
-139 YTQASTYSDY
+139 SYTASTYSDY

-159 TVISTNRTVSYT
+159 TVISTERTVRYT

-181 HYRYTPGSPAE
+181 HYRFTPGSPAE
-192 PNETKPKHKVFFRC
+192 PNETKPKHKVYFKC
-206 DPAGLTGFN
+206 DPAGLTGFYQSN
-215 KTSGFSVSE
+215 GFSVSE
-224 GSPYS
+224 GNTFR
-229 VTVYSVSD
+229 VEVYSVSD

-242 WTWEGETKVLETSY
+242 WTREGSSEIIGQYRTFSGT
-256 TWNVN
+256 
-261 MGTRDAHL
+261 MGKEDVHL

-306 LLPVYMQNTG
+306 LLPIYMQNTG

-331 SVDVANIQKTLRTD
+331 TVDVANIQKTLRTD
-345 AYTVQAAQED
+345 AYTVQAVQED
-355 SVLSVSLEGGTQIVE
+355 SVLSVSLEGGTWIVE

-380 SAQDALKDGIYTV
+380 IAQDALKDSVYTV
-393 KFSDITGTTLED
+393 KFSDIAGTTTAD
-405 AAINFTSRSGRLVVS
+405 AAINFTNRSGRLVVS

-426 LQAKFSV
+426 LQARFSV

-440 QLTNLSSE
+440 QFANLSSE

-459 GSTSTERNPMHIYA
+459 GSTSTERNPMHSYA

-550 VFSVNLLT
+550 AFEANLQT

-610 HISLENVQVTLNGA
+610 HITLENVVVTLNGA
-624 AINIGEIGRYSE
+624 AINIGERGRYSE

-647 EAFTAISSSEKV
+647 EAFAAISSSEAV
-659 KVKWTASVAEGCTVR
+659 KVSWTASVAEGCTVR
-674 GYQLTGTDD
+674 GYQLIGTGN

-694 KTDLVTYHVS
+694 KTDLVTYHVN
-704 VELNGVVALAY
+704 VELNGIVIYTY
-715 IYKVYVKPLLKSLA
+715 IYKVYVKPLLKSLT
-729 LSSPSNNA
+729 LSSPSDKA
-737 VLEYG
+737 TLEYG
-742 QVTLSCSNLGQDAV
+742 QVTLSCSNLGQAAV

-766 AEATEDGEA
+766 AEAESA

-788 TFVPVEGASYEWY
+788 AFVPVEGASYEWY
-801 ATAHGECYEKVDSE
+801 ATAHGECSETVESE
-815 HRTFSISKRSD
+815 HRTFCIRKRSD

-832 TVPAEVKANTTFQ
+832 TAPVEVKANTTFQ

-854 KGATRSSAWTDMLYE
+854 KGATRSSAWTDALYE
-869 ERADGKQYYGIKG
+869 KRPDGAVRVGTQ
-882 IAHRGVLQ
+882 AHYGVLQ
-890 PGESYT
+890 PDASYT
-896 VTFTVTSPGASVSG
+896 VTFIITSPDATQSEVSY
-910 FRYMVETD
+910 FVETD
-918 VYAEETE
+918 IYREETE

-930 NSKFTDPIAIVNRY
+930 NIKSTDPIALINRY
-944 IDAADYEALKAIYAA
+944 IDAADYEALKVLYQA

-964 WTSKTW
+964 WTNKTW

-978 STRWPGVTFDEEGHV
+978 STGWPGVTFDEEGHV
-993 LAIDLQDNNLSG
+993 LAIELQNNNLRG
-1005 SLPTE
+1005 NLPTE
-1010 GMQMKSLRT
+1010 GMEMKSLRT
-1019 LNLRRNNLR
+1019 LNLSGNSLN

-1041 ETLNLGYNLFTEI
+1041 ETLNLGYNLFTELTGV
-1054 KEALPTHITSLNLQ
+1054 LPAHITSLNLQ

-1079 TLQEWAMGDKLA
+1079 TQQEWAMGDKLA
-1091 DIQLGSLIAYDHKN
+1091 DIQLGSLIAYDHQN

-1110 HPSLSI
+1110 HPTLRI

-1124 VGEMRYEDGAYRYY
+1124 VGEMIYSDGAYRYS
-1138 LSGTYT
+1138 LSGTYN

-1151 CIRSNGGVAQNNRL
+1151 CIRSSGGVAQNNRL

-1208 TYEGSG
+1208 TYEGGG

-1229 SNDNADRKTVM
+1229 SNDNADRKSLM
-1240 AAQRRWTESLGDG
+1240 AAQRRWTESMGEG
-1253 ASAANVL
+1253 ASTHNVL

-1267 WLNASDQVAALDIT
+1267 WLDASDQVAALDIT
-1281 LAGVKANDV
+1281 LAGVRANDV
-1290 KLALSKQRYQLV
+1290 KLAMSKQRYQLV

-1327 LLQLAK
+1327 LLRLAK
-1333 PARVDQTMAADIDAQ
+1333 PARVEQAMAADIDAQ
-1348 PVGIAF
+1348 PVGVAF
-1354 EGQATGIDAVTTDAK
+1354 EGQTTDIDAITTDSD
-1369 SREDVYSIDGR
+1369 SRDAVYSIDGR
-1380 KLNGVEREGIYIV
+1380 KLNGVAGEGIYIV

>member
-1 MIKARY
+1 
-7 ILTLFAML
+7 ML

-55 LYVVNAN
+55 LYAVNAN

-78 WTDAEGKVVSTSN
+78 WTDAEGKEVSTNS

-114 LLTIAYDPSSIK
+114 RLTIAYDPSSIK
-126 TSEVKEYAVGVPY
+126 TSEVKEYAVGVTY
-139 YTQASTYSDY
+139 SYTASTYSDY

-159 TVISTNRTVSYT
+159 TVISTNRAVSYT

-181 HYRYTPGSPAE
+181 HYRFTPGSPAE
-192 PNETKPKHKVFFRC
+192 PNETKPKHKVYFKC
-206 DPAGLTGFN
+206 DPAGLTGFYQSN
-215 KTSGFSVSE
+215 GFSVSE
-224 GSPYS
+224 GNTFR
-229 VTVYSVSD
+229 VEVYSVSD

-242 WTWEGETKVLETSY
+242 WTREGSSEIIGQYRTFSGT
-256 TWNVN
+256 
-261 MGTRDAHL
+261 MGKEDVHL

-282 PSTDT
+282 PSTDS

-306 LLPVYMQNTG
+306 LLPIYMQNTG

-331 SVDVANIQKTLRTD
+331 TVDVAGIQKTLRTE

-380 SAQDALKDGIYTV
+380 SAQETLKDSVYTV
-393 KFSDITGTTLED
+393 KFSDIAGTTTAD
-405 AAINFTSRSGRLVVS
+405 AVINFTSRSGRLVVS

-440 QLTNLSSE
+440 QFTNLSSE

-459 GSTSTERNPMHIYA
+459 GATSTERNPMHSYA
-473 EAGTY
+473 AAGTY

-517 NSARAFKSMHEMFEL
+517 NSARAFKSMHEMLSL
-532 LSQCKPEGT
+532 LSQCTPDGT
-541 INVKTGGKE
+541 INIKTGGKE
-550 VFSVNLLT
+550 AFDANLQS

-569 EKLGTTGVVMAFKN
+569 EKLGKAGVVMAFKN
-583 EAQKPVTLQFNT
+583 EAQNPITLRFNV
-595 AANSADMQKVTDFFR
+595 AANSTDMQKATDFFR
-610 HISLENVQVTLNGA
+610 HISLDNVVVTLNGA
-624 AINIGEIGRYSE
+624 AINIGEIDRFSA
-636 QTICSGTSTQP
+636 QTICSGASTQP

-674 GYQLTGTDD
+674 GYQLTGTGN

-704 VELNGVVALAY
+704 VELDGVAMYTY

-729 LSSPSNNA
+729 LSSPSDNA
-737 VLEYG
+737 TLEYG
-742 QVTLSCSNLGQDAV
+742 QVTLSCSNLGQAAV

-766 AEATEDGEA
+766 AEAESA

-788 TFVPVEGASYEWY
+788 AFVPVEGASYEWY
-801 ATAHGECYEKVDSE
+801 ATAHGECNETVESA
-815 HRTFSISKRSD
+815 HRTFSIRKRSD

-845 ITAVVRNIG
+845 VTAVVRNIG
-854 KGATRSSAWTDMLYE
+854 KGATRSSAWQDIICE
-869 ERADGKQYYGIKG
+869 EQADGSYSEIKR
-882 IAHRGVLQ
+882 ITHNGVLQ
-890 PGESYT
+890 PGDSYT
-896 VTFTVTSPGASVSG
+896 VTFTVTSPDATLSEVS
-910 FRYMVETD
+910 YYVKTD
-918 VYAEETE
+918 NSNNETE
-925 SDESN
+925 SDEN
-930 NSKFTDPIAIVNRY
+930 NNAKFSAPVSIINRY
-944 IDAADYEALKAIYAA
+944 IDAADYEALKVLYQA

-978 STRWPGVTFDEEGHV
+978 STGWPGVTFDEEGHV
-993 LAIDLQDNNLSG
+993 LAIDLQINNLTG
-1005 SLPTE
+1005 TLPTG
-1010 GMQMKSLRT
+1010 GMEMKSLRT
-1019 LNLRRNNLR
+1019 LNLSGNSLS

-1041 ETLNLGYNLFTEI
+1041 ETLNLGNNLFTELTDV
-1054 KEALPTHITSLNLQ
+1054 LPTHITSLNLQ
-1068 NQREGYSLSTF
+1068 NQRERYSLSTF
-1079 TLQEWAMGDKLA
+1079 TLQEWAMGDKQA
-1091 DIQLGSLIAYDHKN
+1091 DIQLGTLIAYDHQN
-1105 QNFEA
+1105 QNFEG
-1110 HPSLSI
+1110 HPTLRI

-1124 VGEMRYEDGAYRYY
+1124 VGEMRYADGAYRYY
-1138 LSGTYT
+1138 LSGTYN

-1208 TYEGSG
+1208 TYQGGG

-1229 SNDNADRKTVM
+1229 SNDNADQKSLM
-1240 AAQRRWTESLGDG
+1240 AAQRRWTESMGED
-1253 ASAANVL
+1253 ASTANVL

-1267 WLNASDQVAALDIT
+1267 WLDASDQVAALDIT

-1290 KLALSKQRYQLV
+1290 KLALSKLRYQLV

-1309 VRVVIIS
+1309 VRIVIIS

-1327 LLQLAK
+1327 LLRLAK
-1333 PARVDQTMAADIDAQ
+1333 PARVDQAMAADIDAQ
-1348 PVGIAF
+1348 PVGVAF
-1354 EGQATGIDAVTTDAK
+1354 EGQTTDIDAVTTDAE
-1369 SREDVYSIDGR
+1369 SREDVYTIDGR
-1380 KLNGVEREGIYIV
+1380 KLNGVAREGVYIV

>member
-1 MIKARY
+1 
-7 ILTLFAML
+7 ML

-62 VSVKAVAKSS
+62 VNVKAVARSA
-72 NWRFIN
+72 NWLFKN
-78 WTDAEGKVVSTSN
+78 WTDADGKVVSTSS

-100 AETLTAN
+100 NETLTAN

-126 TSEVKEYAVGVPY
+126 TSEVKEYAVGVTY
-139 YTQASTYSDY
+139 SYTASTYSDY

-159 TVISTNRTVSYT
+159 TVISTERTVRYT

-181 HYRYTPGSPAE
+181 HYRFTPGSPAE
-192 PNETKPKHKVFFRC
+192 PNETKPKHKVYFKC
-206 DPAGLTGFN
+206 DPAGLTGFYQSN
-215 KTSGFSVSE
+215 GFSVSE
-224 GSPYS
+224 GNTFR
-229 VTVYSVSD
+229 VEVYSVSD

-242 WTWEGETKVLETSY
+242 WTLEGSSEIIGQYRTLNY
-256 TWNVN
+256 T
-261 MGTRDAHL
+261 MGKEDLRF

-306 LLPVYMQNTG
+306 LLPIYMQNTG

-331 SVDVANIQKTLRTD
+331 TVDVANIQKTLRTD
-345 AYTVQAAQED
+345 AYTVKAVQED
-355 SVLSVSLEGGTQIVE
+355 SVLSVSLEGGTQIME

-380 SAQDALKDGIYTV
+380 SAQEALKDSIYTV
-393 KFSDITGTTLED
+393 RFSDIAGTTTAD
-405 AAINFTSRSGRLVVS
+405 AAINFTNRSGRLVVS

-426 LQAKFSV
+426 LQARFSV

-440 QLTNLSSE
+440 QFANLSSE

-459 GSTSTERNPMHIYA
+459 GTTSTERNPMHSYA

-517 NSARAFKSMHEMFEL
+517 NSARAFKSMHEMLEL

-550 VFSVNLLT
+550 AFEANLQT
-558 ADSLALLSTLT
+558 ADSLTLLSTLT

-610 HISLENVQVTLNGA
+610 HITLENVVVTLNGA

-647 EAFTAISSSEKV
+647 EAFAAISSSEAV
-659 KVKWTASVAEGCTVR
+659 KVSWTASVAEGCTVR
-674 GYQLTGTDD
+674 GYQFTGTGN

-694 KTDLVTYHVS
+694 KTDLVTYHVN
-704 VELNGVVALAY
+704 VELNGIAMYTY
-715 IYKVYVKPLLKSLA
+715 IYKVYVKPLLKNLT
-729 LSSPSNNA
+729 LSSPSDKA
-737 VLEYG
+737 TLEYG
-742 QVTLSCSNLGQDAV
+742 QVTLSCSNLGQAAV

-766 AEATEDGEA
+766 AEAESA

-788 TFVPVEGASYEWY
+788 AFVPVEGASYEWY
-801 ATAHGECYEKVDSE
+801 ATAHGECSETVDSE
-815 HRTFSISKRSD
+815 HRTFSIRKRSD

-832 TVPAEVKANTTFQ
+832 TAPVEVKANTQFEVK
-845 ITAVVRNIG
+845 AVVRNIG
-854 KGATRSSAWTDMLYE
+854 KGATRSSAWTDALYE
-869 ERADGKQYYGIKG
+869 VRPSGAVRVGTQ
-882 IAHRGVLQ
+882 AHYSVLQ
-890 PGESYT
+890 PDDSYT
-896 VTFTVTSPGASVSG
+896 VTFTVTSPDASQSEVSY
-910 FRYMVETD
+910 FVETD
-918 VYAEETE
+918 TYREETE

-930 NSKFTDPIAIVNRY
+930 NIKSTDPIAIVNRY
-944 IDAADYEALKAIYAA
+944 IDAADYEALKVLYHA

-964 WTSKTW
+964 WTNKTW

-978 STRWPGVTFDEEGHV
+978 STGWPGVTFDEEGHV
-993 LAIDLQDNNLSG
+993 LAIELQNNNLRG
-1005 SLPTE
+1005 NLPTE
-1010 GMQMKSLRT
+1010 GMEMKSLRT
-1019 LNLRRNNLR
+1019 LNLSHNNLK

-1041 ETLNLGYNLFTEI
+1041 ETLNLGYNLFTELTGV
-1054 KEALPTHITSLNLQ
+1054 LPAHITSLNLQ

-1079 TLQEWAMGDKLA
+1079 TQQEWAIGDKLA
-1091 DIQLGSLIAYDHKN
+1091 DIKLGSLIAYDHQN

-1110 HPSLSI
+1110 HPTLRI

-1124 VGEMRYEDGAYRYY
+1124 VGEMIYSDGAYRYS
-1138 LSGTYT
+1138 LSGTYN

-1151 CIRSNGGVAQNNRL
+1151 CIRSSGGVAQNNRL

-1208 TYEGSG
+1208 TYQGGG

-1229 SNDNADRKTVM
+1229 SNDNADRKSLM
-1240 AAQRRWTESLGDG
+1240 AAQRRWTESMGEG
-1253 ASAANVL
+1253 ASTHNVL

-1267 WLNASDQVAALDIT
+1267 WLDASDQVAALDIT
-1281 LAGVKANDV
+1281 LAGVRANDV
-1290 KLALSKQRYQLV
+1290 KLAMSKQRYQLV

-1327 LLQLAK
+1327 LLRLAK
-1333 PARVDQTMAADIDAQ
+1333 PTRVEQAMAADIDAQ
-1348 PVGIAF
+1348 PVGVAF
-1354 EGQATGIDAVTTDAK
+1354 DGQTTDIDAITTDAD
-1369 SREDVYSIDGR
+1369 SRDAVYSIDGR
-1380 KLNGVEREGIYIV
+1380 KLNGVAGEGIYIV

>member
-1 MIKARY
+1 
-7 ILTLFAML
+7 ML

-37 KLTLKAQPAEAA
+37 KLTVKAQPAEAA
-49 TVSGGG
+49 TVSGSG

-62 VSVKAVAKSS
+62 VSVKAVANSS
-72 NWRFIN
+72 NWRFKN
-78 WTDAEGKVVSTSN
+78 WTNAEGEEVSTS
-91 SFTHRKLNS
+91 STFTHRKLNS

-114 LLTIAYDPSSIK
+114 HLTIAYDPSSIR
-126 TSEVKEYAVGVPY
+126 TSEVKEYVVGVTY
-139 YTQASTYSDY
+139 SYTASTYTDY

-159 TVISTNRTVSYT
+159 TVISTNRAVSYT

-181 HYRYTPGSPAE
+181 HYRFTPGSPAE
-192 PNETKPKHKVFFRC
+192 PNETKPKHKVYFRC
-206 DPAGLTGFN
+206 DPAGLVGFN
-215 KTSGFSVSE
+215 QNNGFSVSE
-224 GSPYS
+224 GNTFS
-229 VTVYSVSD
+229 VTVYSASD

-242 WTWEGETKVLETSY
+242 WTREGSSEIIGQYRTFNGT
-256 TWNVN
+256 
-261 MGTRDAHL
+261 MGKEDVHL

-306 LLPVYMQNTG
+306 LLPIYMQNTG

-331 SVDVANIQKTLRTD
+331 KVDVDGIQKTLRTE
-345 AYTVQAAQED
+345 AYTVQAALED

-380 SAQDALKDGIYTV
+380 SAQDALKDSVYTV
-393 KFSDITGTTLED
+393 KFSDIAGTTTAD

-459 GSTSTERNPMHIYA
+459 GTTSTERNPMHSYA

-494 QQIIINPANTWSASG
+494 QQIIINPANTWTASG
-509 DYRLDPTV
+509 DYRLDPTA
-517 NSARAFKSMHEMFEL
+517 NSARAFKSMHEMLSL
-532 LSQCKPEGT
+532 LSQCTPDGT

-550 VFSVNLLT
+550 AFDANLQT

-583 EAQKPVTLQFNT
+583 EAPNPVTLQFNT

-610 HISLENVQVTLNGA
+610 HISLENVVVTLNGA
-624 AINIGEIGRYSE
+624 AINIGEIDRFSA

-647 EAFTAISSSEKV
+647 EAFTAISSSEAV
-659 KVKWTASVAEGCTVR
+659 QVKWTASVAEGCTVR
-674 GYQLTGTDD
+674 GYQLTGTGN

-694 KTDLVTYHVS
+694 KTDLVTYHVN
-704 VELNGVVALAY
+704 VELDGVAMYTY

-729 LSSPSNNA
+729 LSSPSDKA
-737 VLEYG
+737 TLEYG
-742 QVTLSCSNLGQDAV
+742 QVTLSCSNLGQAAV

-766 AEATEDGEA
+766 AEAESA
-775 EEWKEVKTTSPST
+775 EEWKEVNTTSPST
-788 TFVPVEGASYEWY
+788 AFVPVEGASYEWY
-801 ATAHGECYEKVDSE
+801 ATAHGECNETVESV
-815 HRTFSISKRSD
+815 HRTFSIRKRSD
-826 LTVESV
+826 LTVVSV
-832 TVPAEVKANTTFQ
+832 TAPAEVKANTTFQ

-854 KGATRSSAWTDMLYE
+854 KGATRSSNWQDIICE
-869 ERADGKQYYGIKG
+869 EQADGSYSEIKR
-882 IAHRGVLQ
+882 ITHNGVLQ
-890 PGESYT
+890 PGDSYT
-896 VTFTVTSPGASVSG
+896 VTFTVTSPDATLSEVS
-910 FRYMVETD
+910 YLVETD
-918 VYAEETE
+918 SWNEETE
-925 SDESN
+925 SNESN
-930 NSKFTDPIAIVNRY
+930 NIKVSDPISIIKRY
-944 IDAADYEALKAIYAA
+944 IDAADYEALKVLYQA

-964 WTSKTW
+964 WTNKTW

-978 STRWPGVTFDEEGHV
+978 STGWPGVTFDEEGHV
-993 LAIDLQDNNLSG
+993 LAIELQNNNLRG
-1005 SLPTE
+1005 NLPTE
-1010 GMQMKSLRT
+1010 GMEMKSLRT
-1019 LNLRRNNLR
+1019 LNLSGNSLS

-1041 ETLNLGYNLFTEI
+1041 ETLNLGYNLFTELTGV
-1054 KEALPTHITSLNLQ
+1054 LPAHITSLNLQ

-1079 TLQEWAMGDKLA
+1079 TQQEWAMGDKLA
-1091 DIQLGSLIAYDHKN
+1091 DIKLGSLIAYDHQN

-1110 HPSLSI
+1110 HPTLRI

-1124 VGEMRYEDGAYRYY
+1124 VGEMIYSDGAYRYS
-1138 LSGTYT
+1138 LSGTYN

-1151 CIRSNGGVAQNNRL
+1151 CIRSSGGVAQNNRL

-1208 TYEGSG
+1208 TYEGGG

-1229 SNDNADRKTVM
+1229 SNDNADRKSLM
-1240 AAQRRWTESLGDG
+1240 AAQRRWTESMGDG
-1253 ASAANVL
+1253 ASTHNLL

-1267 WLNASDQVAALDIT
+1267 WLDAADQVAALDIT

-1290 KLALSKQRYQLV
+1290 KLAMSKQRYQLV

-1309 VRVVIIS
+1309 VRIVIIN

-1327 LLQLAK
+1327 LLRLAK
-1333 PARVDQTMAADIDAQ
+1333 AARVDQAMAADIDAQ
-1348 PVGIAF
+1348 PVDVAF
-1354 EGQATGIDAVTTDAK
+1354 EGQTTDIDAVTADAE
-1369 SREDVYSIDGR
+1369 SLEGVYSIDGR
-1380 KLNGVEREGIYIV
+1380 KLNGVAGEGIYIV
-1393 NGKKKAINRHQLK
+1393 NGKKKAINRHQ

>member
-1 MIKARY
+1 
-7 ILTLFAML
+7 ML

-37 KLTLKAQPAEAA
+37 KLTVKAQPAEAA

-55 LYVVNAN
+55 LYAVNAN
-62 VSVKAVAKSS
+62 VNVKAVARSA
-72 NWRFIN
+72 NWRFKN
-78 WTDAEGKVVSTSN
+78 WTDAEGKVVSTSS

-100 AETLTAN
+100 VETLTAN

-126 TSEVKEYAVGVPY
+126 TSEVKEYVVGVTY
-139 YTQASTYSDY
+139 SFTASTYSDY

-159 TVISTNRTVSYT
+159 TVISTNRAVSYT

-181 HYRYTPGSPAE
+181 HYRFTPGSPAE
-192 PNETKPKHKVFFRC
+192 PNETKPKHKVYFKC
-206 DPAGLTGFN
+206 DPAGLAGFN

-224 GSPYS
+224 GSAYS
-229 VTVYSVSD
+229 VTVYGVSD

-242 WTWEGETKVLETSY
+242 WTWEGETKILETSH

-261 MGTRDAHL
+261 MGTRDAYL

-295 TTTSMYRGETT
+295 TTTSMYKGETT
-306 LLPVYMQNTG
+306 LLPIYMQNTG

-331 SVDVANIQKTLRTD
+331 TVDVAGIQKTLRTD

-355 SVLSVSLEGGTQIVE
+355 SVLSVNLEGGTQIVE

-380 SAQDALKDGIYTV
+380 SAQEALKDSVYTV
-393 KFSDITGTTLED
+393 KFSDIAGTTTAD
-405 AAINFTSRSGRLVVS
+405 AVINFTSRSGRLVVS

-440 QLTNLSSE
+440 QFTNLSSE

-459 GSTSTERNPMHIYA
+459 GATSTERNPMHSYA

-483 ARGIVKTVTAE
+483 ARGIVKTITAE

-509 DYRLDPTV
+509 DYRLDPTA
-517 NSARAFKSMHEMFEL
+517 NSARAFKSMHEMLSL
-532 LSQCKPEGT
+532 LSQCTPDGT

-550 VFSVNLLT
+550 VFEADLQT

-569 EKLGTTGVVMAFKN
+569 EKLRTTGVVMAFKN
-583 EAQKPVTLQFNT
+583 EAQTPVTLQFNT
-595 AANSADMQKVTDFFR
+595 AANSTDMQKATDFFR
-610 HISLENVQVTLNGA
+610 HISLDNVVVTLNGA
-624 AINIGEIGRYSE
+624 AINIGEIDRFSA
-636 QTICSGTSTQP
+636 QTICSGASTQP
-647 EAFTAISSSEKV
+647 EAFTAISSSEKM
-659 KVKWTASVAEGCTVR
+659 KVKWTASVIEGCTVR
-674 GYQLTGTDD
+674 GYQLTGTGN

-704 VELNGVVALAY
+704 VELDGVAMYTY
-715 IYKVYVKPLLKSLA
+715 IYNVYVKPLLKSLA
-729 LSSPSNNA
+729 LSSPSDNA
-737 VLEYG
+737 TLEYG
-742 QVTLSCSNLGQDAV
+742 QVTLSCSNLGQAAV

-766 AEATEDGEA
+766 AEAENA

-788 TFVPVEGASYEWY
+788 AFVPVEGASYEWY
-801 ATAHGECYEKVDSE
+801 ATAHGECNETVESA
-815 HRTFSISKRSD
+815 HRTFSIRKRAD
-826 LTVESV
+826 LTVVSV
-832 TVPAEVKANTTFQ
+832 TAPAEVKANTQFQ
-845 ITAVVRNIG
+845 IKAVVRNIG
-854 KGATRSSAWTDMLYE
+854 KGATRSSSWTDIICE
-869 ERADGKQYYGIKG
+869 ERADGSYHYIYGIT
-882 IAHRGVLQ
+882 HNGVLQ
-890 PGESYT
+890 PGDSYT
-896 VTFTVTSPGASVSG
+896 VTFNVTSPDATLSEVS
-910 FRYMVETD
+910 YYVKTD
-918 VYAEETE
+918 NSNNETE
-925 SDESN
+925 SDEN
-930 NSKFTDPIAIVNRY
+930 NNAKFSAPVSIINRY
-944 IDAADYEALKAIYAA
+944 IDAADYEALKVLYQA

-978 STRWPGVTFDEEGHV
+978 STGWPGVTFDEEGHV
-993 LAIDLQDNNLSG
+993 LAIDLQNNNLRG
-1005 SLPTE
+1005 TLPTE
-1010 GMQMKSLRT
+1010 GMEMKSLRT
-1019 LNLRRNNLR
+1019 LNLSGNSLS

-1041 ETLNLGYNLFTEI
+1041 ETLNLGYNLFTELSGV
-1054 KEALPTHITSLNLQ
+1054 LPAHITSLNLQ
-1068 NQREGYSLSTF
+1068 SQREGYSLSTF
-1079 TLQEWAMGDKLA
+1079 TLQEWAMGDKQA
-1091 DIQLGSLIAYDHKN
+1091 DIQLGTLIAYDHKN
-1105 QNFEA
+1105 QNFAA
-1110 HPSLSI
+1110 HPTLSI

-1124 VGEMRYEDGAYRYY
+1124 VGEMRYTDGAYRYY
-1138 LSGTYT
+1138 LSGTYN

-1151 CIRSNGGVAQNNRL
+1151 CIRSYEGVAQNNRL

-1208 TYEGSG
+1208 TYQGGG

-1229 SNDNADRKTVM
+1229 SNDNADQKSLM
-1240 AAQRRWTESLGDG
+1240 AAQRRWTESMGEE
-1253 ASAANVL
+1253 ASTANVL
-1260 SVEDGAL
+1260 SVEDDAL
-1267 WLNASDQVAALDIT
+1267 WLDATDQVAALDIT

-1302 THNTANG
+1302 THDTANG

-1316 TTGDII
+1316 TTGDIL

-1327 LLQLAK
+1327 LLRLAK
-1333 PARVDQTMAADIDAQ
+1333 PARVYQAMAADIDAQ
-1348 PVGIAF
+1348 PVGVAF
-1354 EGQATGIDAVTTDAK
+1354 EGQTTDIDTITTDVD
-1369 SREDVYSIDGR
+1369 SREAVYSLDGR
-1380 KLNGVEREGIYIV
+1380 KLNGVAREGVYIV
-1393 NGKKKAINRHQLK
+1393 NGKKKAINRHQ

>member
-114 LLTIAYDPSSIK
+114 RLTIAYDPSSIG
-126 TSEVKEYAVGVPY
+126 TSEVKEYAVGV
-139 YTQASTYSDY
+139 TFSTTASTYSDY

-242 WTWEGETKVLETSY
+242 WTWEGETKILETSY

-316 NVKTLSFKLHLPKNL
+316 NVKKLSFKLHLPKNL
-331 SVDVANIQKTLRTD
+331 SVDVAKIQKTLRTD
-345 AYTVQAAQED
+345 AYTVQAVQED
-355 SVLSVSLEGGTQIVE
+355 SVLSVSLAGGTQIVE

-380 SAQDALKDGIYTV
+380 SAQEALKDGIYTV
-393 KFSDITGTTLED
+393 RFSDITGTTLED

-550 VFSVNLLT
+550 AFSFNLQT

-583 EAQKPVTLQFNT
+583 EAANPVTLQFNA
-595 AANSADMQKVTDFFR
+595 AANSTDLQKVTDFFR
-610 HISLENVQVTLNGA
+610 HISLENVVVTLNGA
-624 AINIGEIGRYSE
+624 AINIGEIGRFSE

-674 GYQLTGTDD
+674 GYQLTGTGD
-683 LPAMTLTNEGS
+683 LPDMTLTNEGS

-715 IYKVYVKPLLKSLA
+715 I
-729 LSSPSNNA
+729 
-737 VLEYG
+737 
-742 QVTLSCSNLGQDAV
+742 
-756 GYTFHYRRTD
+756 
-766 AEATEDGEA
+766 
-775 EEWKEVKTTSPST
+775 
-788 TFVPVEGASYEWY
+788 
-801 ATAHGECYEKVDSE
+801 
-815 HRTFSISKRSD
+815 
-826 LTVESV
+826 
-832 TVPAEVKANTTFQ
+832 
-845 ITAVVRNIG
+845 
-854 KGATRSSAWTDMLYE
+854 
-869 ERADGKQYYGIKG
+869 
-882 IAHRGVLQ
+882 
-890 PGESYT
+890 
-896 VTFTVTSPGASVSG
+896 
-910 FRYMVETD
+910 
-918 VYAEETE
+918 
-925 SDESN
+925 
-930 NSKFTDPIAIVNRY
+930 
-944 IDAADYEALKAIYAA
+944 
-959 TNGGA
+959 
-964 WTSKTW
+964 
-970 RIGSNAVT
+970 
-978 STRWPGVTFDEEGHV
+978 
-993 LAIDLQDNNLSG
+993 
-1005 SLPTE
+1005 
-1010 GMQMKSLRT
+1010 
-1019 LNLRRNNLR
+1019 
-1028 GDVAAF
+1028 
-1034 CKLLPAL
+1034 
-1041 ETLNLGYNLFTEI
+1041 
-1054 KEALPTHITSLNLQ
+1054 
-1068 NQREGYSLSTF
+1068 
-1079 TLQEWAMGDKLA
+1079 
-1091 DIQLGSLIAYDHKN
+1091 
-1105 QNFEA
+1105 
-1110 HPSLSI
+1110 
-1116 YTTDNNSY
+1116 
-1124 VGEMRYEDGAYRYY
+1124 
-1138 LSGTYT
+1138 
-1144 YASGTEF
+1144 
-1151 CIRSNGGVAQNNRL
+1151 
-1165 RAKLTWTKGDV
+1165 
-1176 NADASVDVLDAQQ
+1176 
-1189 TLNYIMGTQ
+1189 
-1198 NGNFNYPAAD
+1198 
-1208 TYEGSG
+1208 
-1214 INVQDVVATINIFIG
+1214 
-1229 SNDNADRKTVM
+1229 
-1240 AAQRRWTESLGDG
+1240 
-1253 ASAANVL
+1253 
-1260 SVEDGAL
+1260 
-1267 WLNASDQVAALDIT
+1267 
-1281 LAGVKANDV
+1281 
-1290 KLALSKQRYQLV
+1290 
-1302 THNTANG
+1302 
-1309 VRVVIIS
+1309 
-1316 TTGDII
+1316 
-1322 SGRTK
+1322 
-1327 LLQLAK
+1327 
-1333 PARVDQTMAADIDAQ
+1333 
-1348 PVGIAF
+1348 
-1354 EGQATGIDAVTTDAK
+1354 
-1369 SREDVYSIDGR
+1369 
-1380 KLNGVEREGIYIV
+1380 
-1393 NGKKKAINRHQLK
+1393 

>member
-1 MIKARY
+1 
-7 ILTLFAML
+7 ML

-55 LYVVNAN
+55 LYAVNAN
-62 VSVKAVAKSS
+62 VSVKAVARSA
-72 NWRFIN
+72 NWRFKN
-78 WTDAEGKVVSTSN
+78 WTDAEGKVVSTSS

-114 LLTIAYDPSSIK
+114 LLTVAYDPSSIK
-126 TSEVKEYAVGVPY
+126 TSEVKEYAVGFTY
-139 YTQASTYSDY
+139 SYTASTYSDY

-159 TVISTNRTVSYT
+159 TVISTERTVRYT

-181 HYRYTPGSPAE
+181 HYRFTPGSPAE
-192 PNETKPKHKVFFRC
+192 PNETKPKHKVYFKC
-206 DPAGLTGFN
+206 DPAGLTGFYQSN
-215 KTSGFSVSE
+215 GFSVSE
-224 GSPYS
+224 GNTFR
-229 VTVYSVSD
+229 VEVYSVSD

-242 WTWEGETKVLETSY
+242 WTLEGSSEIIGQYRTFSGT
-256 TWNVN
+256 
-261 MGTRDAHL
+261 MGKEDVHL

-306 LLPVYMQNTG
+306 LLPIYMQNTG

-331 SVDVANIQKTLRTD
+331 TVDVANIQKTLRTD

-380 SAQDALKDGIYTV
+380 SAQDALKDSTYTV
-393 KFSDITGTTLED
+393 KFSDISGTTTAD

-426 LQAKFSV
+426 LQARFSV

-440 QLTNLSSE
+440 QFTNLSSE

-459 GSTSTERNPMHIYA
+459 GSTSTERNPMHSYA

-494 QQIIINPANTWSASG
+494 QQIIINPANTWTASG

-517 NSARAFKSMHEMFEL
+517 NSARAFKSMHEMLEL

-550 VFSVNLLT
+550 AFEADLQT

-583 EAQKPVTLQFNT
+583 EAPNPVTLQFNT

-610 HISLENVQVTLNGA
+610 HITLENVQVTLNGA
-624 AINIGEIGRYSE
+624 AINIGEIDRYSE

-659 KVKWTASVAEGCTVR
+659 QVKWTASVAEGCTVR
-674 GYQLTGTDD
+674 GYQLTGTGN

-704 VELNGVVALAY
+704 VELDGVAMYTY

-729 LSSPSNNA
+729 LSSPSDNA

-742 QVTLSCSNLGQDAV
+742 QVTLSCSNLGQAAV
-756 GYTFHYRRTD
+756 GYTFSYRRTD

-788 TFVPVEGASYEWY
+788 AFVPVEGASYEWY
-801 ATAHGECYEKVDSE
+801 AMAHGECNETVESA
-815 HRTFSISKRSD
+815 HRTFSIRKRSD

-832 TVPAEVKANTTFQ
+832 TVPAEVKANTQFQ

-854 KGATRSSAWTDMLYE
+854 KGATRNSAWTDVLYE
-869 ERADGKQYYGIKG
+869 DRPNGAVQVGQQ
-882 IAHRGVLQ
+882 AHHGVLQ
-890 PGESYT
+890 PGEEYT
-896 VTFTVTSPGASVSG
+896 VTFNVTSPDAS
-910 FRYMVETD
+910 TD
-918 VYAEETE
+918 GISYFVKTDIWNEETE

-930 NSKFTDPIAIVNRY
+930 NIKSTGVVSIINRY
-944 IDAADYEALKAIYAA
+944 IDAADYEALKVLYQA

-964 WTSKTW
+964 WTNKTW

-978 STRWPGVTFDEEGHV
+978 STGWPGVTFDEEGHV

-1005 SLPTE
+1005 NLPTE
-1010 GMQMKSLRT
+1010 GMEMKSLRT
-1019 LNLRRNNLR
+1019 LNLSRNNLK

-1041 ETLNLGYNLFTEI
+1041 ETLNLGYNLFTELTGV
-1054 KEALPTHITSLNLQ
+1054 LPAHITSLNLQ

-1079 TLQEWAMGDKLA
+1079 TLQEWAMGDKQA
-1091 DIQLGSLIAYDHKN
+1091 DIQLGTLIAYDHQN

-1110 HPSLSI
+1110 HPTLRI

-1124 VGEMRYEDGAYRYY
+1124 VGEMRYADGAYRYY
-1138 LSGTYT
+1138 LSGTYN

-1151 CIRSNGGVAQNNRL
+1151 CIRVSAGVAQNNRL

-1208 TYEGSG
+1208 TYQGGG

-1229 SNDNADRKTVM
+1229 SNDNADQKSLM
-1240 AAQRRWTESLGDG
+1240 AAQRRWTESMGED
-1253 ASAANVL
+1253 ASTANVL
-1260 SVEDGAL
+1260 SVEDDAL
-1267 WLNASDQVAALDIT
+1267 WLDATDQVAALDIT

-1290 KLALSKQRYQLV
+1290 KLAMSKQRYQLV

-1327 LLQLAK
+1327 LLRLAK
-1333 PARVDQTMAADIDAQ
+1333 PAGVEQAMAADIDAQ
-1348 PVGIAF
+1348 PVGVAF
-1354 EGQATGIDAVTTDAK
+1354 EGQTTDIDTITTDVD
-1369 SREDVYSIDGR
+1369 SREAVYSLDGR
-1380 KLNGVEREGIYIV
+1380 KLNGVAREGVYIV
-1393 NGKKKAINRHQLK
+1393 NGKKKAINRHQ

>member
-1 MIKARY
+1 
-7 ILTLFAML
+7 ML

-78 WTDAEGKVVSTSN
+78 WTDAEGKVVNTNS

-100 AETLTAN
+100 NETLTAN
-107 YEYQKTS
+107 YEYQQTS
-114 LLTIAYDPSSIK
+114 RLTIAYDPSSIR
-126 TSEVKEYAVGVPY
+126 TSEVKEYAVGVTY
-139 YTQASTYSDY
+139 SYTASTYSDY

-181 HYRYTPGSPAE
+181 HYRFTPGSPAE
-192 PNETKPKHKVFFRC
+192 PNETKPKHKVYFKC
-206 DPAGLTGFN
+206 DPAGLTGFYQSN
-215 KTSGFSVSE
+215 GFSVSE
-224 GSPYS
+224 GNTFR
-229 VTVYSVSD
+229 VEVYSVSD

-242 WTWEGETKVLETSY
+242 WTREGSSEIIGQYRTFNGT
-256 TWNVN
+256 
-261 MGTRDAHL
+261 MGKEDVHL

-306 LLPVYMQNTG
+306 LLPIYMQNTG

-331 SVDVANIQKTLRTD
+331 TVDVANIQKTLRTD

-380 SAQDALKDGIYTV
+380 SAQDALKDSVYTV
-393 KFSDITGTTLED
+393 RFSDIAGTTTAD
-405 AAINFTSRSGRLVVS
+405 AVINFTSRSGRLVVG

-440 QLTNLSSE
+440 QFTNLSSE

-459 GSTSTERNPMHIYA
+459 GATSTERNPMHSYA

-509 DYRLDPTV
+509 DYRLDPTA
-517 NSARAFKSMHEMFEL
+517 NSARAFKSMHEMLSL
-532 LSQCKPEGT
+532 LSQCTPDGT

-550 VFSVNLLT
+550 AFDANLQT

-569 EKLGTTGVVMAFKN
+569 EKLGKAGVVMAFKN
-583 EAQKPVTLQFNT
+583 EAPNPVTLQFNT

-610 HISLENVQVTLNGA
+610 HISLDNVVVTLNES
-624 AINIGEIGRYSE
+624 AINIGEIDRFSA

-647 EAFTAISSSEKV
+647 EAFTDISSSEALQ
-659 KVKWTASVAEGCTVR
+659 VKWTASVAEGCTVR
-674 GYQLTGTDD
+674 GYQLTGTGN

-704 VELNGVVALAY
+704 VELDGVAMYTY

-729 LSSPSNNA
+729 LSSPSDNA

-742 QVTLSCSNLGQDAV
+742 QVTLSCSNLGQAAV

-766 AEATEDGEA
+766 AEAENA

-788 TFVPVEGASYEWY
+788 AFVPVEGVSYEWY
-801 ATAHGECYEKVDSE
+801 ATAHGECSETVESE
-815 HRTFSISKRSD
+815 HRTFSIRKRSD

-869 ERADGKQYYGIKG
+869 ERAGGKQYYGIKG
-882 IAHRGVLQ
+882 IAHHGVLQ

-896 VTFTVTSPGASVSG
+896 VTFTVTSPDASVSD
-910 FRYMVETD
+910 FRYMVGTD

-930 NSKFTDPIAIVNRY
+930 NSMFTDPISIVNRY
-944 IDAADYEALKAIYAA
+944 IDAADYEALKVLYQA

-964 WTSKTW
+964 WTNKTW

-978 STRWPGVTFDEEGHV
+978 STGWPGVTFDEEGHV
-993 LAIDLQDNNLSG
+993 LAIDLQNNNLRG

-1010 GMQMKSLRT
+1010 GMEMKSLRT
-1019 LNLRRNNLR
+1019 LNLSGNSLS

-1041 ETLNLGYNLFTEI
+1041 ETLNLGYNLFTELSGV
-1054 KEALPTHITSLNLQ
+1054 LPAHITSLNLQ

-1079 TLQEWAMGDKLA
+1079 TQQEWAMGDKLA
-1091 DIQLGSLIAYDHKN
+1091 DIQLGSLIAYDHQN

-1110 HPSLSI
+1110 HPTLRI

-1124 VGEMRYEDGAYRYY
+1124 VGEMIYSDGAYRYS
-1138 LSGTYT
+1138 LSGTYN

-1151 CIRSNGGVAQNNRL
+1151 CIKSSGGVAQNNRL

-1208 TYEGSG
+1208 TYQGGG

-1229 SNDNADRKTVM
+1229 SNDNADRKSLM
-1240 AAQRRWTESLGDG
+1240 AAQRRWTESMGEG
-1253 ASAANVL
+1253 ASTHNVL

-1267 WLNASDQVAALDIT
+1267 WLDASDQVAALDIT
-1281 LAGVKANDV
+1281 LAGVRANDV
-1290 KLALSKQRYQLV
+1290 KLAMSKQRYQLV

-1327 LLQLAK
+1327 LLRLAK
-1333 PARVDQTMAADIDAQ
+1333 PARVEQAMAADIDAQ
-1348 PVGIAF
+1348 PVGVAF
-1354 EGQATGIDAVTTDAK
+1354 DGQTTDIDAITTDAD
-1369 SREDVYSIDGR
+1369 SRDAVYSIDGR
-1380 KLNGVEREGIYIV
+1380 KLNGVAGKGIYIV
-1393 NGKKKAINRHQLK
+1393 NGKKKAINRHQ

>member
-37 KLTLKAQPAEAA
+37 KLTLKAQPADAA

-72 NWRFIN
+72 NWLFKN
-78 WTDAEGKVVSTSN
+78 WTDADGKVVSAKS

-100 AETLTAN
+100 NETLTAN
-107 YEYQKTS
+107 YESQKTS
-114 LLTIAYDPSSIK
+114 RLTIAYDPSSIK

-159 TVISTNRTVSYT
+159 TVISTNRAVSYT

-192 PNETKPKHKVFFRC
+192 PNETKPKHKVFFKC
-206 DPAGLTGFN
+206 DPAGLVGFN
-215 KTSGFSVSE
+215 QNNGFSVYE
-224 GSPYS
+224 GKTFS
-229 VTVYSVSD
+229 VTVYDAGS
-237 YEFKG
+237 YELKG
-242 WTWEGETKVLETSY
+242 WTREGSSEIIGQYRTFSGT
-256 TWNVN
+256 
-261 MGTRDAHL
+261 MGKEDVHL
-269 VAHFEFKPSSPSE
+269 VAHFEFKPSSPNE

-295 TTTSMYRGETT
+295 TTTSMYRGEMT

-331 SVDVANIQKTLRTD
+331 KVDVAGIRKTLRTD

-393 KFSDITGTTLED
+393 RFSDITGTTLED

-459 GSTSTERNPMHIYA
+459 GSTSNERNPMHIYA

-494 QQIIINPANTWSASG
+494 QQIIINPANTWTASG

-541 INVKTGGKE
+541 INIKTGGKE
-550 VFSVNLLT
+550 VFEANLQT

-569 EKLGTTGVVMAFKN
+569 EKLGTTGVVMAFRN
-583 EAQKPVTLQFNT
+583 EAAKPVTLQFKA

-610 HISLENVQVTLNGA
+610 HISLDNVVVTLNGA
-624 AINIGEIGRYSE
+624 AINIGEIGRFSE

-647 EAFTAISSSEKV
+647 EPFTAISSSEAV

-674 GYQLTGTDD
+674 GYQLTGTGD
-683 LPAMTLTNEGS
+683 LPDMTLTNEGS

-729 LSSPSNNA
+729 LGSPSNNA
-737 VLEYG
+737 TLDYG
-742 QVTLSCSNLGQDAV
+742 QVTLSCSNLGQAAV

-766 AEATEDGEA
+766 AEAEGA
-775 EEWKEVKTTSPST
+775 EEWKEVKTTTPST
-788 TFVPVEGASYEWY
+788 AFVPVEGASYEWY
-801 ATAHGECYEKVDSE
+801 ATAHGECYETVDSE

-882 IAHRGVLQ
+882 MAHRGVLQ

-896 VTFTVTSPGASVSG
+896 VTFTVKSPGASVSG

-918 VYAEETE
+918 VYGEETE
-925 SDESN
+925 SDENN
-930 NSKFTDPIAIVNRY
+930 NSMFTDPIAIGNRY

-964 WTSKTW
+964 WTNKTW

-978 STRWPGVTFDEEGHV
+978 STGWPGVTFDEEGHV
-993 LAIDLQDNNLSG
+993 LAIDLQINNLTG
-1005 SLPTE
+1005 TLPTA
-1010 GMQMKSLRT
+1010 GMEMKSLRT
-1019 LNLRRNNLR
+1019 LNLSGNSLS

-1041 ETLNLGYNLFTEI
+1041 ETLNLGNNLFTELTDV
-1054 KEALPTHITSLNLQ
+1054 LPAHITSLNLQ
-1068 NQREGYSLSTF
+1068 NQRERYSLSTF
-1079 TLQEWAMGDKLA
+1079 PLQEWAMGDRHA

-1110 HPSLSI
+1110 HPTLRI
-1116 YTTDNNSY
+1116 YTADNNSY
-1124 VGEMRYEDGAYRYY
+1124 VGEMRYSDGAYRYS

-1151 CIRSNGGVAQNNRL
+1151 CIRSNDGVAQNNRL

-1208 TYEGSG
+1208 TYESSG

-1229 SNDNADRKTVM
+1229 NNDNASQKSLK
-1240 AAQRRWTESLGDG
+1240 AAQRRWTESLGED

-1302 THNTANG
+1302 TRNTANG

-1333 PARVDQTMAADIDAQ
+1333 PARVDQTMAADINAQ

-1354 EGQATGIDAVTTDAK
+1354 EGQATDIDAVTTGAEG
-1369 SREDVYSIDGR
+1369 REDVYSIDGR
-1380 KLNGVEREGIYIV
+1380 KLNGVTGEGIYIV
-1393 NGKKKAINRHQLK
+1393 NGKKKAINRHQMK

>member
-1 MIKARY
+1 MIKSRY

-37 KLTLKAQPAEAA
+37 KLTLKALPAEAA

-78 WTDAEGKVVSTSN
+78 WTDAEGKVVSTSS

-114 LLTIAYDPSSIK
+114 RLTIAYDPSSIK
-126 TSEVKEYAVGVPY
+126 TSEVKEYAVGVTFS
-139 YTQASTYSDY
+139 TQASTYSDY

-159 TVISTNRTVSYT
+159 TVISTNREVRYT

-192 PNETKPKHKVFFRC
+192 PNETKPKHKVFFKC
-206 DPAGLTGFN
+206 DPAGLVGFN
-215 KTSGFSVSE
+215 QNNGFSVYE
-224 GSPYS
+224 GKTFS
-229 VTVYSVSD
+229 VTVYDAGS

-242 WTWEGETKVLETSY
+242 WTREGSSEIIGQYRTFNGT
-256 TWNVN
+256 
-261 MGTRDAHL
+261 MGKEDVHL

-331 SVDVANIQKTLRTD
+331 SVDVAKIQKTLRTD
-345 AYTVQAAQED
+345 AYTVQAVQED
-355 SVLSVSLEGGTQIVE
+355 SVLSVGLEGGTQIVE

-380 SAQDALKDGIYTV
+380 SAQEALKDGIYTV
-393 KFSDITGTTLED
+393 KFSDITGTTTAD

-459 GSTSTERNPMHIYA
+459 GLTSTERNPMHIYA

-541 INVKTGGKE
+541 INVKPGGKE
-550 VFSVNLLT
+550 VFSVNLQT

-569 EKLGTTGVVMAFKN
+569 EKLGTTGVVMAFRN
-583 EAQKPVTLQFNT
+583 EAQNPVTLQFKA
-595 AANSADMQKVTDFFR
+595 AANSADLQKVTDFFR
-610 HISLENVQVTLNGA
+610 HISLDNVVVTLNGA
-624 AINIGEIGRYSE
+624 AINIGEIGRFSE

-647 EAFTAISSSEKV
+647 EPFTAISSSEAV
-659 KVKWTASVAEGCTVR
+659 QVKWTASVAEGCTVR
-674 GYQLTGTDD
+674 GYQLTGTGD

-737 VLEYG
+737 TLDYG
-742 QVTLSCSNLGQDAV
+742 QVTLSCSNLGQATV

-766 AEATEDGEA
+766 VQATEDGEA
-775 EEWKEVKTTSPST
+775 AEWKEVKTTSPST

-826 LTVESV
+826 LKVESV

-854 KGATRSSAWTDMLYE
+854 KGATRSSGWTDALYE
-869 ERADGKQYYGIKG
+869 KRPDGAVRVGTQVHY
-882 IAHRGVLQ
+882 GVLQ
-890 PGESYT
+890 PDASYT
-896 VTFTVTSPGASVSG
+896 VTFNVTSPDASQSEVSY
-910 FRYMVETD
+910 FVETD
-918 VYAEETE
+918 LYREETE

-930 NSKFTDPIAIVNRY
+930 NSKFTDQIAIINRY
-944 IDAADYEALKAIYAA
+944 IDAADYEALKVLYQA

-978 STRWPGVTFDEEGHV
+978 STGWPGVTFDEEGHV
-993 LAIDLQDNNLSG
+993 LAIDLQINNLTG
-1005 SLPTE
+1005 TLPTE
-1010 GMQMKSLRT
+1010 GMEMKSLRT
-1019 LNLRRNNLR
+1019 LNLSGNSLN

-1068 NQREGYSLSTF
+1068 NQRERYSLSTF

-1091 DIQLGSLIAYDHKN
+1091 DIQLGSLIAYDHQN

-1110 HPSLSI
+1110 HPTLNI

-1124 VGEMRYEDGAYRYY
+1124 VGEMRYSDGAYRYY
-1138 LSGTYT
+1138 LSGTYN

-1151 CIRSNGGVAQNNRL
+1151 CIRSYEGVAQNNRL

-1240 AAQRRWTESLGDG
+1240 AAQRRWTESLGEE

-1281 LAGVKANDV
+1281 LVGVKANDV

-1354 EGQATGIDAVTTDAK
+1354 EGQATGIDAVTTDAE

>member
-1 MIKARY
+1 
-7 ILTLFAML
+7 ML

-78 WTDAEGKVVSTSN
+78 WTDAEGKVVNTSS

-100 AETLTAN
+100 NETLTAN

-114 LLTIAYDPSSIK
+114 RLTIAYDPSSIR
-126 TSEVKEYAVGVPY
+126 TSEVKEYAVGVTY
-139 YTQASTYSDY
+139 SYTASTYSDY

-181 HYRYTPGSPAE
+181 HYRFTPGSPAE
-192 PNETKPKHKVFFRC
+192 PNETKPKHKVYFKC
-206 DPAGLTGFN
+206 DPAGLTGFYQSN
-215 KTSGFSVSE
+215 GFSVSE
-224 GSPYS
+224 GSTFR
-229 VTVYSVSD
+229 VEVYSVSD

-242 WTWEGETKVLETSY
+242 WTREGSSEIIGQYRTFSGT
-256 TWNVN
+256 
-261 MGTRDAHL
+261 MGKEDVHL

-306 LLPVYMQNTG
+306 LLPIYMQNTG

-331 SVDVANIQKTLRTD
+331 TVDVANIQKTLRTD
-345 AYTVQAAQED
+345 AYTVQAVQED

-380 SAQDALKDGIYTV
+380 IAQDALKDSIYTV
-393 KFSDITGTTLED
+393 RFSDIAGTTTAD
-405 AAINFTSRSGRLVVS
+405 AVINFTSRSGRLVVS

-440 QLTNLSSE
+440 QLTNLSSD

-517 NSARAFKSMHEMFEL
+517 NSARAFKSMHEMFDL

-541 INVKTGGKE
+541 INVKPGGKE
-550 VFSVNLLT
+550 AFEANLQT

-569 EKLGTTGVVMAFKN
+569 EKLGTTGVVMAFRN
-583 EAQKPVTLQFNT
+583 EAEKPVTLQFNT
-595 AANSADMQKVTDFFR
+595 AANSLDMQKVTDYFR
-610 HISLENVQVTLNGA
+610 HITLENVVVTLNGA
-624 AINIGEIGRYSE
+624 TINIGEIGRYSE

-647 EAFTAISSSEKV
+647 EAFAAISSSEAV
-659 KVKWTASVAEGCTVR
+659 KVSWTASVAEGCTVR
-674 GYQLTGTDD
+674 GYQFTGTGN

-694 KTDLVTYHVS
+694 KTDLVTYHVN
-704 VELNGVVALAY
+704 VELNGVAMYTY
-715 IYKVYVKPLLKSLA
+715 IYKVYVKPLLKNLT
-729 LSSPSNNA
+729 LSSPSDKA
-737 VLEYG
+737 TLEYG
-742 QVTLSCSNLGQDAV
+742 QVTLSCSNLGQAAV

-766 AEATEDGEA
+766 AEAESA

-788 TFVPVEGASYEWY
+788 AFVPVEGASYEWF
-801 ATAHGECYEKVDSE
+801 ATAHGECSETVDSE
-815 HRTFSISKRSD
+815 HRTFSIRKRSD

-832 TVPAEVKANTTFQ
+832 TAPVEVKANTQFEVK
-845 ITAVVRNIG
+845 AVVRNIG
-854 KGATRSSAWTDMLYE
+854 KGATRSSAWTDALYE
-869 ERADGKQYYGIKG
+869 VRPSGAVRVGTQ
-882 IAHRGVLQ
+882 AHYSVLQ
-890 PGESYT
+890 PDDSYT
-896 VTFTVTSPGASVSG
+896 VTFNITSPDATQSEVSY
-910 FRYMVETD
+910 FVETD
-918 VYAEETE
+918 TYREETE

-930 NSKFTDPIAIVNRY
+930 NIKSTDPIALINRY
-944 IDAADYEALKAIYAA
+944 IDAADYEALKVLYHA

-964 WTSKTW
+964 WTNKTW

-978 STRWPGVTFDEEGHV
+978 STGWPGVTFDEEGHV
-993 LAIDLQDNNLSG
+993 LAIELQNNNLRG
-1005 SLPTE
+1005 NLPTE

-1019 LNLRRNNLR
+1019 LNLSHNNLK

-1041 ETLNLGYNLFTEI
+1041 ETLNLGYNLFTELTGV
-1054 KEALPTHITSLNLQ
+1054 LPAHITSLNLQ

-1079 TLQEWAMGDKLA
+1079 TQQEWAMGDKLA
-1091 DIQLGSLIAYDHKN
+1091 DIKLGSLIAYDHQN

-1110 HPSLSI
+1110 HPTLRI

-1124 VGEMRYEDGAYRYY
+1124 VGEMIYSDGAYRYS
-1138 LSGTYT
+1138 LSGTYN

-1151 CIRSNGGVAQNNRL
+1151 CIRSSGGVAQNNRL

-1176 NADASVDVLDAQQ
+1176 NANASVDVLDAQQ

-1208 TYEGSG
+1208 TYEGGG

-1229 SNDNADRKTVM
+1229 SNDNADRKSLM
-1240 AAQRRWTESLGDG
+1240 AAQRRWTESMGEG
-1253 ASAANVL
+1253 TSTHNVL

-1267 WLNASDQVAALDIT
+1267 WLDASDQVAALDIT
-1281 LAGVKANDV
+1281 LAGVRANDV
-1290 KLALSKQRYQLV
+1290 KLAMSKQRYQLV

-1327 LLQLAK
+1327 LLRLAK
-1333 PARVDQTMAADIDAQ
+1333 PARVEQAMAADIDAQ
-1348 PVGIAF
+1348 PVGVVF
-1354 EGQATGIDAVTTDAK
+1354 EGQTSDIDAVTAGAE
-1369 SREDVYSIDGR
+1369 SLEGVYSIDGR
-1380 KLNGVEREGIYIV
+1380 KLNGVAGKGIYIV

>member
-1 MIKARY
+1 MIKSRY

-37 KLTLKAQPAEAA
+37 KLTVKAQPAEAA

-72 NWRFIN
+72 NWRFKN
-78 WTDAEGKVVSTSN
+78 WTNAEGEVVSTSS

-114 LLTIAYDPSSIK
+114 RLTIAYDPSSIK
-126 TSEVKEYAVGVPY
+126 TSEVKEYAVGVTY
-139 YTQASTYSDY
+139 SYTASTYSDY

-159 TVISTNRTVSYT
+159 TVISTNRAVSYT

-192 PNETKPKHKVFFRC
+192 PNETKPKHKVFFKC

-242 WTWEGETKVLETSY
+242 WTWEGETKILETSY

-331 SVDVANIQKTLRTD
+331 TVDVANIQKTLRTD

-380 SAQDALKDGIYTV
+380 SAQDALKDSIYTV
-393 KFSDITGTTLED
+393 RFSDITGTTLED
-405 AAINFTSRSGRLVVS
+405 AAISFTSRSGRLVVS

-517 NSARAFKSMHEMFEL
+517 NSARAFKSMHEMLEL

-541 INVKTGGKE
+541 INVKPGGKE
-550 VFSVNLLT
+550 AFSVNLQT

-569 EKLGTTGVVMAFKN
+569 EKLGKAGVVMAFKN

-610 HISLENVQVTLNGA
+610 HISLENVVVTLNGA
-624 AINIGEIGRYSE
+624 SINIGEIGHYSE
-636 QTICSGTSTQP
+636 QTICSGTSTLP

-674 GYQLTGTDD
+674 GYQLTGTGD

-715 IYKVYVKPLLKSLA
+715 IYKVYVKPKLKSLT

-742 QVTLSCSNLGQDAV
+742 QVTLSCSNLGQAAV

-801 ATAHGECYEKVDSE
+801 ATAHGECSEAVDSE
-815 HRTFSISKRSD
+815 HRTFSIRKRSD

-832 TVPAEVKANTTFQ
+832 TVPAEVMANTQFEVK
-845 ITAVVRNIG
+845 AVVRNIG
-854 KGATRSSAWTDMLYE
+854 KGATRSSGWTDALYE
-869 ERADGKQYYGIKG
+869 KRPGGAVRVGERT
-882 IAHRGVLQ
+882 HNGVLQ
-890 PGESYT
+890 PNDSYT
-896 VTFTVTSPGASVSG
+896 VTFNITSPDATQSEVNY
-910 FRYMVETD
+910 FVETD
-918 VYAEETE
+918 IYRAETE

-930 NSKFTDPIAIVNRY
+930 NIKSTDPIAIVNRY

-964 WTSKTW
+964 WTNKTW

-978 STRWPGVTFDEEGHV
+978 STGWPGVTFDEEGHV

-1068 NQREGYSLSTF
+1068 NQREGYGLSTF
-1079 TLQEWAMGDKLA
+1079 TLQEWAMGDKQA
-1091 DIQLGSLIAYDHKN
+1091 NIVLGSLIAYDHQN

-1116 YTTDNNSY
+1116 YTTNNNSY
-1124 VGEMRYEDGAYRYY
+1124 VGEMRYVDGAYRYS

-1151 CIRSNGGVAQNNRL
+1151 CIRSNDGVAQNNRL

-1240 AAQRRWTESLGDG
+1240 AAQRRWTESLGEE

-1354 EGQATGIDAVTTDAK
+1354 EGQATGIDAVTTDAE

>member
-1 MIKARY
+1 MIKSRY

-37 KLTLKAQPAEAA
+37 KLTLKALPAEAA

-78 WTDAEGKVVSTSN
+78 WTDAEGKVVSTSS

-114 LLTIAYDPSSIK
+114 RLTIAYDPSSIK
-126 TSEVKEYAVGVPY
+126 TSEVKEYAVGVTFS
-139 YTQASTYSDY
+139 TQASTYSDY

-159 TVISTNRTVSYT
+159 TVISTNREVRYT
-171 VTENDETITA
+171 FTENDETITA

-206 DPAGLTGFN
+206 DPAGLVGFN
-215 KTSGFSVSE
+215 QNNGFSVYE
-224 GSPYS
+224 GKTFS
-229 VTVYSVSD
+229 VTVYDAGS

-242 WTWEGETKVLETSY
+242 WSREGSSEIIGQYRTFSGT
-256 TWNVN
+256 
-261 MGTRDAHL
+261 MGKEDVHL

-331 SVDVANIQKTLRTD
+331 SVDVAKIQKTLRTD

-355 SVLSVSLEGGTQIVE
+355 NVLSVSLEGGTQIVE

-380 SAQDALKDGIYTV
+380 SAQEALKDSMYTV

-405 AAINFTSRSGRLVVS
+405 ADINFTSRSGRLVVS

-541 INVKTGGKE
+541 INVKPGGKE
-550 VFSVNLLT
+550 VFSVNLQT

-583 EAQKPVTLQFNT
+583 EAAKPVTLQFNA
-595 AANSADMQKVTDFFR
+595 AANSADLQKVTAFFS
-610 HISLENVQVTLNGA
+610 HISLENVVVTLNGA
-624 AINIGEIGRYSE
+624 AINIGEIGRFSE

-674 GYQLTGTDD
+674 GYQLTGTGD
-683 LPAMTLTNEGS
+683 LPDMTLTNEGS

-737 VLEYG
+737 TLEYG
-742 QVTLSCSNLGQDAV
+742 QVTLSCSNLGQAAQ

-766 AEATEDGEA
+766 VQATEDGEA

-788 TFVPVEGASYEWY
+788 VFVPVEGASYEWY

-845 ITAVVRNIG
+845 ITAVVCNIG
-854 KGATRSSAWTDMLYE
+854 KGATRSSAWTDALYE
-869 ERADGKQYYGIKG
+869 KRPDGAVRVGTQ
-882 IAHRGVLQ
+882 AHYGVLQ
-890 PGESYT
+890 PDASYT
-896 VTFTVTSPGASVSG
+896 VTFNVTSPDASQSEVSY
-910 FRYMVETD
+910 FVETD
-918 VYAEETE
+918 LYREETE

-930 NSKFTDPIAIVNRY
+930 NSKFTDQIAIINRY
-944 IDAADYEALKAIYAA
+944 IDAADYEALKVLYQA

-978 STRWPGVTFDEEGHV
+978 STGWPGVTFDEEGHV
-993 LAIDLQDNNLSG
+993 LAIDLQINNLTG
-1005 SLPTE
+1005 TLPTE
-1010 GMQMKSLRT
+1010 GMEMKSLRT
-1019 LNLRRNNLR
+1019 LNLSGNSLN

-1068 NQREGYSLSTF
+1068 NQRERYSLSTF

-1091 DIQLGSLIAYDHKN
+1091 DIKLGSLIAYDHQN

-1116 YTTDNNSY
+1116 YTADNNSY
-1124 VGEMRYEDGAYRYY
+1124 VGEMRYSDGAYRYY
-1138 LSGTYT
+1138 LSGTYN

-1151 CIRSNGGVAQNNRL
+1151 CIRSYEGVAQNNRL

-1240 AAQRRWTESLGDG
+1240 AAQRRWTESLGEE

-1281 LAGVKANDV
+1281 LVGVKANDV

-1333 PARVDQTMAADIDAQ
+1333 PVRVDQTMAADIDAQ

-1354 EGQATGIDAVTTDAK
+1354 EGQATGIDAVTTDAE

>member
-1 MIKARY
+1 
-7 ILTLFAML
+7 ML

-55 LYVVNAN
+55 LYAVNAN
-62 VSVKAVAKSS
+62 VSVKAVARNA
-72 NWRFIN
+72 NWRFKN
-78 WTDAEGKVVSTSN
+78 WTDAEGKVVSTSS

-114 LLTIAYDPSSIK
+114 RLTIAYDPSSIRA
-126 TSEVKEYAVGVPY
+126 SEVKEYAVGVTY
-139 YTQASTYSDY
+139 SYTASTYSDY

-159 TVISTNRTVSYT
+159 TVISTNRAVSYT

-181 HYRYTPGSPAE
+181 HYRFTPGSPAE
-192 PNETKPKHKVFFRC
+192 PNETKPKHKVYFRC
-206 DPAGLTGFN
+206 DPAGLAGFN

-224 GSPYS
+224 GSAYS

-242 WTWEGETKVLETSY
+242 WTWEGETKILETSH

-261 MGTRDAHL
+261 MGTRDAYL

-306 LLPVYMQNTG
+306 LLPIYMQNTG

-331 SVDVANIQKTLRTD
+331 TVDVANIQKTLRTD
-345 AYTVQAAQED
+345 AYIVQAAQED
-355 SVLSVSLEGGTQIVE
+355 SVLSVSLDGGTQIVE

-380 SAQDALKDGIYTV
+380 SAQEALKDSVYTV
-393 KFSDITGTTLED
+393 KFSDIAGTTTAD

-440 QLTNLSSE
+440 QFTNLSSE

-459 GSTSTERNPMHIYA
+459 GATSTERNPMHSYA

-509 DYRLDPTV
+509 DYRLDPTA
-517 NSARAFKSMHEMFEL
+517 NSARAFKSMHEMLSL
-532 LSQCKPEGT
+532 LSQCTPDGT

-550 VFSVNLLT
+550 AFDANLQS

-569 EKLGTTGVVMAFKN
+569 EKLGKAGVVMAFKN
-583 EAQKPVTLQFNT
+583 EAQNPVTLRFNV
-595 AANSADMQKVTDFFR
+595 AANSIDLQKVTDFFR
-610 HISLENVQVTLNGA
+610 HISLDNVVVTLNGA
-624 AINIGEIGRYSE
+624 AINIGEIDRFSA
-636 QTICSGTSTQP
+636 QTICSGASTQP

-659 KVKWTASVAEGCTVR
+659 KVSWTASVAEGCTVR
-674 GYQLTGTDD
+674 GYQLTGTGN

-694 KTDLVTYHVS
+694 KTDLVTYHVN
-704 VELNGVVALAY
+704 VELDGVAMYTY

-729 LSSPSNNA
+729 LSSPSDNA

-742 QVTLSCSNLGQDAV
+742 QVTLSCSNLGQVAV
-756 GYTFHYRRTD
+756 GYTFRYRRTD
-766 AEATEDGEA
+766 AEVESA

-788 TFVPVEGASYEWY
+788 AFVPVEGASYEWY
-801 ATAHGECYEKVDSE
+801 ATAHGECNETVESA
-815 HRTFSISKRSD
+815 HRTFSIRKRSD
-826 LTVESV
+826 LTVVSV
-832 TVPAEVKANTTFQ
+832 TAPAEVKANTTFQ

-854 KGATRSSAWTDMLYE
+854 KGATRNSNWQDIICE
-869 ERADGKQYYGIKG
+869 EQADGSYREIKR
-882 IAHRGVLQ
+882 ISHNGVLQ
-890 PGESYT
+890 PGDSYT
-896 VTFTVTSPGASVSG
+896 VTFTVTSPDATLSEVS
-910 FRYMVETD
+910 YLVETD
-918 VYAEETE
+918 SWNEETE
-925 SDESN
+925 SNESN
-930 NSKFTDPIAIVNRY
+930 NIKVSAPISIIKRY
-944 IDAADYEALKAIYAA
+944 IDAADYEALKVLYQA

-964 WTSKTW
+964 WTNKTW

-978 STRWPGVTFDEEGHV
+978 STGWPGVTFDEEGHV
-993 LAIDLQDNNLSG
+993 LAIDLQNNNLRG
-1005 SLPTE
+1005 TLPTE
-1010 GMQMKSLRT
+1010 GMEMKSLRT
-1019 LNLRRNNLR
+1019 LNLSGNSLS

-1041 ETLNLGYNLFTEI
+1041 ETLNLGYNLFTELSGV
-1054 KEALPTHITSLNLQ
+1054 LPAHITSLNLQ
-1068 NQREGYSLSTF
+1068 SQREGYSLSTF
-1079 TLQEWAMGDKLA
+1079 TLQEWAMGDKQA
-1091 DIQLGSLIAYDHKN
+1091 DIQLGTLIAYDHKN

-1110 HPSLSI
+1110 HPTLRI
-1116 YTTDNNSY
+1116 YTTANNSY
-1124 VGEMRYEDGAYRYY
+1124 VGEMRYTDGAYRYY
-1138 LSGTYT
+1138 LSGTYN

-1151 CIRSNGGVAQNNRL
+1151 CIRSYEGVAQNNRL

-1208 TYEGSG
+1208 TYEGGG

-1229 SNDNADRKTVM
+1229 SNDNADLKSLM
-1240 AAQRRWTESLGDG
+1240 AAQRRWTESLGED
-1253 ASAANVL
+1253 ASTANVL
-1260 SVEDGAL
+1260 SVEDDAL
-1267 WLNASDQVAALDIT
+1267 WLDATDQVAALDIT

-1290 KLALSKQRYQLV
+1290 KLAMSKQRYQLV

-1316 TTGDII
+1316 TTGDIL

-1327 LLQLAK
+1327 LLRLAK
-1333 PARVDQTMAADIDAQ
+1333 QARVEQAMAADIDAQ
-1348 PVGIAF
+1348 PVGVAF
-1354 EGQATGIDAVTTDAK
+1354 EGQTTDIDTITTDVD
-1369 SREDVYSIDGR
+1369 SREAVYSLDGR
-1380 KLNGVEREGIYIV
+1380 KLNRVAREGVYIV
-1393 NGKKKAINRHQLK
+1393 NGKKKAINRHQ

>member
-1 MIKARY
+1 
-7 ILTLFAML
+7 ML

-78 WTDAEGKVVSTSN
+78 WTDAEGKVVNSN
-91 SFTHRKLNS
+91 SSFTHRKLNS
-100 AETLTAN
+100 NETLTAN
-107 YEYQKTS
+107 YEYQQTS
-114 LLTIAYDPSSIK
+114 RLTIAYDPSSIK
-126 TSEVKEYAVGVPY
+126 TSEVKEYAVGVTY
-139 YTQASTYSDY
+139 SYTASTYSDY

-159 TVISTNRTVSYT
+159 TVISTNRAVSYT

-215 KTSGFSVSE
+215 QTNGFSVSE
-224 GSPYS
+224 GNTFG

-242 WTWEGETKVLETSY
+242 WTHEGSSEIIGQYRTYSGT
-256 TWNVN
+256 
-261 MGTRDAHL
+261 MGKEDVHL
-269 VAHFEFKPSSPSE
+269 VAHFEFNPSSPSE

-306 LLPVYMQNTG
+306 LLPIYMQNTG

-331 SVDVANIQKTLRTD
+331 TVDVAGIQKTLRTD

-380 SAQDALKDGIYTV
+380 IAQDALKDGVYTV
-393 KFSDITGTTLED
+393 RFSDIAGTTTAD

-426 LQAKFSV
+426 LQARFSV

-440 QLTNLSSE
+440 QFTNLSSE

-459 GSTSTERNPMHIYA
+459 GTTSTERNPMHSYA

-494 QQIIINPANTWSASG
+494 QQIIINPANTWTASG

-517 NSARAFKSMHEMFEL
+517 NSARAFKSMHEMLEL

-550 VFSVNLLT
+550 VFEADLQT

-569 EKLGTTGVVMAFKN
+569 EKLGTTGVVMAFRN
-583 EAQKPVTLQFNT
+583 EAEKPVTLQFNT

-610 HISLENVQVTLNGA
+610 HITLENVVVTLNGA

-647 EAFTAISSSEKV
+647 EAFAAISSSEAV
-659 KVKWTASVAEGCTVR
+659 KVSWTASVAEGCTVR
-674 GYQLTGTDD
+674 GYQLIGTGN

-694 KTDLVTYHVS
+694 KTDLVTYHVN
-704 VELNGVVALAY
+704 VELNGVAMYTY
-715 IYKVYVKPLLKSLA
+715 IYKVYVKPLLKSLT
-729 LSSPSNNA
+729 LSSPSDKA
-737 VLEYG
+737 TLEYG
-742 QVTLSCSNLGQDAV
+742 QVTLNCSNLGQAAV

-766 AEATEDGEA
+766 AEAESA

-788 TFVPVEGASYEWY
+788 AFVPVEGVSYEWY
-801 ATAHGECYEKVDSE
+801 ATAHGECSETVESE
-815 HRTFSISKRSD
+815 HRTFSIRKRSD

-832 TVPAEVKANTTFQ
+832 TAPVEVKANTQFEVK
-845 ITAVVRNIG
+845 AVVRNIG
-854 KGATRSSAWTDMLYE
+854 KGATRSSAWTDALYE
-869 ERADGKQYYGIKG
+869 VRPSGAVRVGTQ
-882 IAHRGVLQ
+882 AHYSVLQ
-890 PGESYT
+890 PDDSYT
-896 VTFTVTSPGASVSG
+896 VTFNITSPDASQSEVSY
-910 FRYMVETD
+910 FVETD
-918 VYAEETE
+918 LYREETE

-930 NSKFTDPIAIVNRY
+930 NIKSTDPIALINRY
-944 IDAADYEALKAIYAA
+944 IDAADYEALKVFYQA

-964 WTSKTW
+964 WTNKTW

-978 STRWPGVTFDEEGHV
+978 STGWPGVTFDEEGHV
-993 LAIDLQDNNLSG
+993 LAIELQNNNLRG
-1005 SLPTE
+1005 NLPTE
-1010 GMQMKSLRT
+1010 GMEMKSLRT
-1019 LNLRRNNLR
+1019 LNLSGNSLN

-1041 ETLNLGYNLFTEI
+1041 ETLNLGYNLFTELTGV
-1054 KEALPTHITSLNLQ
+1054 LPAHITSLNLQ

-1079 TLQEWAMGDKLA
+1079 TQQEWAMGDKLA
-1091 DIQLGSLIAYDHKN
+1091 DIKLGSLIAYDHQN

-1110 HPSLSI
+1110 HPTLRI

-1124 VGEMRYEDGAYRYY
+1124 VGEMIYSDGAYRYS
-1138 LSGTYT
+1138 LSGTYN

-1151 CIRSNGGVAQNNRL
+1151 CIRSSGGVAQNNRL

-1208 TYEGSG
+1208 TYQGGG

-1229 SNDNADRKTVM
+1229 SNDNADRKSLM
-1240 AAQRRWTESLGDG
+1240 AAQRRWTESMGEG
-1253 ASAANVL
+1253 ASTHNVL

-1267 WLNASDQVAALDIT
+1267 WLDASDQVAALDIT

-1290 KLALSKQRYQLV
+1290 KLAMSKQRYQLV
-1302 THNTANG
+1302 THNTVNG
-1309 VRVVIIS
+1309 VRIVIIS

-1327 LLQLAK
+1327 LLRLAK
-1333 PARVDQTMAADIDAQ
+1333 PARVEQAMAADIDAQ
-1348 PVGIAF
+1348 PVGVAF
-1354 EGQATGIDAVTTDAK
+1354 DGQTTDIDAITTDAD
-1369 SREDVYSIDGR
+1369 SRDAVYSIDGR
-1380 KLNGVEREGIYIV
+1380 KLNGVAGEGIYIV

>member
-1 MIKARY
+1 
-7 ILTLFAML
+7 ML

-72 NWRFIN
+72 NWRFRN
-78 WTDAEGKVVSTSN
+78 WTDAEGKVVSTSS

-107 YEYQKTS
+107 YEYLQTS
-114 LLTIAYDPSSIK
+114 RLTIAYDPSSIK
-126 TSEVKEYAVGVPY
+126 TSEVKEYAVGVTY
-139 YTQASTYSDY
+139 SYTASTYSDY

-159 TVISTNRTVSYT
+159 TVISTNRTVRYT
-171 VTENDETITA
+171 ITENDETITA

-192 PNETKPKHKVFFRC
+192 PNETKPKHKVYFRC
-206 DPAGLTGFN
+206 DPAGLAGFN
-215 KTSGFSVSE
+215 RTSGFSVSE

-229 VTVYSVSD
+229 VTVYSVND

-242 WTWEGETKVLETSY
+242 WTWEGETKILETSH

-261 MGTRDAHL
+261 MGTRDAYL

-282 PSTDT
+282 PSTDS

-306 LLPVYMQNTG
+306 LLPIYMQNTG

-331 SVDVANIQKTLRTD
+331 TVDVAGIQKTLRTD

-380 SAQDALKDGIYTV
+380 SAQEALKDSVYTV
-393 KFSDITGTTLED
+393 KFSDIAATTTAD

-440 QLTNLSSE
+440 QFTNLSSE

-453 EWNFGD
+453 EWSFGD
-459 GSTSTERNPMHIYA
+459 GATSTERNPMHSYA

-509 DYRLDPTV
+509 DYRLDPTA
-517 NSARAFKSMHEMFEL
+517 NSARAFKSMHEMLEL

-541 INVKTGGKE
+541 INVKTGGKD
-550 VFSVNLLT
+550 VFEANLQS

-569 EKLGTTGVVMAFKN
+569 EKLGKAGVVMAFKN
-583 EAQKPVTLQFNT
+583 EAQNPVTLRFNV
-595 AANSADMQKVTDFFR
+595 AANSTDMQKATDFFR
-610 HISLENVQVTLNGA
+610 HISLDNVVVTLNGA
-624 AINIGEIGRYSE
+624 AINIGEIDRFST

-647 EAFTAISSSEKV
+647 EAFTAISSSEAV
-659 KVKWTASVAEGCTVR
+659 QVKWTASVAEGCTVR
-674 GYQLTGTDD
+674 GYQLTGTGN

-694 KTDLVTYHVS
+694 NTDLVTYHVS
-704 VELNGVVALAY
+704 VELNGVAMYTY

-729 LSSPSNNA
+729 LSSPSDNA
-737 VLEYG
+737 TLEYG
-742 QVTLSCSNLGQDAV
+742 QVTLSCSNLGQAAV

-766 AEATEDGEA
+766 AEAESA

-788 TFVPVEGASYEWY
+788 AFVPIEGASYEWY
-801 ATAHGECYEKVDSE
+801 ATAHGECNETVESA
-815 HRTFSISKRSD
+815 HRTFSIRKRSD

-832 TVPAEVKANTTFQ
+832 TVPTEVKANTTFQ

-854 KGATRSSAWTDMLYE
+854 KGATRNSNWQDIICE
-869 ERADGKQYYGIKG
+869 EQADGSYSEIKR
-882 IAHRGVLQ
+882 ISHNGVLQ
-890 PGESYT
+890 PGDSYT
-896 VTFTVTSPGASVSG
+896 VTFTVTSPDATLSEVS
-910 FRYMVETD
+910 YLVHTD
-918 VYAEETE
+918 SWNQETE
-925 SDESN
+925 SNEN
-930 NSKFTDPIAIVNRY
+930 NNVEISTPVSIIKRY
-944 IDAADYEALKAIYAA
+944 IDAADYEALKVLYQA

-964 WTSKTW
+964 WTNKTW

-978 STRWPGVTFDEEGHV
+978 STGWPGVTFDEEGHV
-993 LAIDLQDNNLSG
+993 LAIDLQNNNLRG
-1005 SLPTE
+1005 TLPTE
-1010 GMQMKSLRT
+1010 GMEMKSLRT
-1019 LNLRRNNLR
+1019 LNLSGNSLN

-1041 ETLNLGYNLFTEI
+1041 ETLNLGYNLFTELTGV
-1054 KEALPTHITSLNLQ
+1054 LPAHITSLNLQ
-1068 NQREGYSLSTF
+1068 SQREGYSLSTF
-1079 TLQEWAMGDKLA
+1079 TLQEWAMGDRHA
-1091 DIQLGSLIAYDHKN
+1091 DIQLGTLIAYDHQN
-1105 QNFEA
+1105 QNFEG
-1110 HPSLSI
+1110 HPALRI
-1116 YTTDNNSY
+1116 YTADNNSY
-1124 VGEMRYEDGAYRYY
+1124 VGEMRYADGAYRYY
-1138 LSGTYT
+1138 LSGTYN

-1208 TYEGSG
+1208 TYQGGG

-1229 SNDNADRKTVM
+1229 SNDNADQKSLM
-1240 AAQRRWTESLGDG
+1240 AAQRHWTESMGED
-1253 ASAANVL
+1253 ASTANVL
-1260 SVEDGAL
+1260 SVEDDAL
-1267 WLNASDQVAALDIT
+1267 WIDATDQVAALDIT

-1327 LLQLAK
+1327 LLRLAK
-1333 PARVDQTMAADIDAQ
+1333 QARVEQAMAADIDAQ
-1348 PVGIAF
+1348 PVGVAF
-1354 EGQATGIDAVTTDAK
+1354 EGQTTDIDTITTDVD
-1369 SREDVYSIDGR
+1369 SREAVYSLDGR
-1380 KLNGVEREGIYIV
+1380 KLNGVAREGVYIV

>member
-1 MIKARY
+1 
-7 ILTLFAML
+7 ML

-37 KLTLKAQPAEAA
+37 KLTLKANPAEAA

-55 LYVVNAN
+55 LYAVNAN

-72 NWRFIN
+72 NWRFKN
-78 WTDAEGKVVSTSN
+78 WTDAEGKVVSTSS

-114 LLTIAYDPSSIK
+114 RLTIAYDPSSIRA
-126 TSEVKEYAVGVPY
+126 SEVKEYVVGVTY
-139 YTQASTYSDY
+139 SFTASTYTDY

-159 TVISTNRTVSYT
+159 TVISTNRIVSYT

-181 HYRYTPGSPAE
+181 HYRFTPGSPAE
-192 PNETKPKHKVFFRC
+192 PNETKPKHKVYFKC
-206 DPAGLTGFN
+206 DPAGLTGFYQSN
-215 KTSGFSVSE
+215 GFSVSE
-224 GSPYS
+224 GNTFR
-229 VTVYSVSD
+229 VEVYSVSD

-242 WTWEGETKVLETSY
+242 WTREGSSEIIGQYRTFNGT
-256 TWNVN
+256 
-261 MGTRDAHL
+261 MGKEDVHL

-282 PSTDT
+282 PSTDS

-306 LLPVYMQNTG
+306 LLPIYMQNTG

-331 SVDVANIQKTLRTD
+331 TVDVAGIQKTLRTE

-380 SAQDALKDGIYTV
+380 SAQEALKDSVYTV
-393 KFSDITGTTLED
+393 KFSDIAGTTTAD
-405 AAINFTSRSGRLVVS
+405 AVINFTSRSGRLVVS

-459 GSTSTERNPMHIYA
+459 GATSTERNPMHSYA
-473 EAGTY
+473 AAGTY

-509 DYRLDPTV
+509 DYRLDPTA
-517 NSARAFKSMHEMFEL
+517 NSARAFKSMHEMLSL
-532 LSQCKPEGT
+532 LSQCTPDGT

-550 VFSVNLLT
+550 VFDANLQS

-569 EKLGTTGVVMAFKN
+569 EKLGKAGVVMAFKN
-583 EAQKPVTLQFNT
+583 EAQNPVTLRFNVV
-595 AANSADMQKVTDFFR
+595 ANSADMQKATDFFR
-610 HISLENVQVTLNGA
+610 HISLDNVVVTLNGA
-624 AINIGEIGRYSE
+624 AINIGEIDRFSA
-636 QTICSGTSTQP
+636 QTICSGASTQP
-647 EAFTAISSSEKV
+647 EAFAAISSSEKV

-674 GYQLTGTDD
+674 GYQLTGTGN

-704 VELNGVVALAY
+704 VELDGVAMYTY

-729 LSSPSNNA
+729 LSSPSDNA

-742 QVTLSCSNLGQDAV
+742 QVTLSCSNLGQAAV

-766 AEATEDGEA
+766 AEVEDA
-775 EEWKEVKTTSPST
+775 EEWKEVNTTSPST
-788 TFVPVEGASYEWY
+788 AFVPIEGASYEWY
-801 ATAHGECYEKVDSE
+801 ATAHGECNETVESA
-815 HRTFSISKRSD
+815 HRTFSIRKRSD

-845 ITAVVRNIG
+845 VTAVVRNIG
-854 KGATRSSAWTDMLYE
+854 KGATRSSNWQDIICE
-869 ERADGKQYYGIKG
+869 EQADGSYREIKR
-882 IAHRGVLQ
+882 ISHNGVLQ
-890 PGESYT
+890 PGDSYT
-896 VTFTVTSPGASVSG
+896 VTFTVTSPDVTLSEVS
-910 FRYMVETD
+910 YLVHTD
-918 VYAEETE
+918 SWNQETE
-925 SDESN
+925 SDEN
-930 NSKFTDPIAIVNRY
+930 NNVEISTPVSIIKRY
-944 IDAADYEALKAIYAA
+944 IDAADYEALKVLYQA

-964 WTSKTW
+964 WTNKTW

-978 STRWPGVTFDEEGHV
+978 STGWPGVTFDEEGHV
-993 LAIDLQDNNLSG
+993 LAIDLQNNNLRG

-1010 GMQMKSLRT
+1010 GMEMKSLRT
-1019 LNLRRNNLR
+1019 LNLSGNSLN

-1041 ETLNLGYNLFTEI
+1041 ETLNLGYNLFTELSGV
-1054 KEALPTHITSLNLQ
+1054 LPAHITSLNLQ
-1068 NQREGYSLSTF
+1068 SQREGYSLSTF
-1079 TLQEWAMGDKLA
+1079 TLQEWAMGDKQA
-1091 DIQLGSLIAYDHKN
+1091 DIQLGTLIAYDHKN

-1110 HPSLSI
+1110 HPTLRI
-1116 YTTDNNSY
+1116 YTTANNSY
-1124 VGEMRYEDGAYRYY
+1124 VGEMRYTDGAYRYY
-1138 LSGTYT
+1138 LSGTYN

-1151 CIRSNGGVAQNNRL
+1151 CIRSYEGVAQNNRL

-1198 NGNFNYPAAD
+1198 NSNFNYPAAD
-1208 TYEGSG
+1208 TYEGGG

-1229 SNDNADRKTVM
+1229 SNDNADLKSLM
-1240 AAQRRWTESLGDG
+1240 AAQRRWTESMGEE
-1253 ASAANVL
+1253 ASTANVL

-1267 WLNASDQVAALDIT
+1267 WLDASDQVAALDIT

-1290 KLALSKQRYQLV
+1290 KLAMSKQRYQLV

-1327 LLQLAK
+1327 LLRLAK
-1333 PARVDQTMAADIDAQ
+1333 PARVDQAMAADIDAQ
-1348 PVGIAF
+1348 PVGVAF
-1354 EGQATGIDAVTTDAK
+1354 EGQTTDIDAVTADAE
-1369 SREDVYSIDGR
+1369 SREDVYTIDGR
-1380 KLNGVEREGIYIV
+1380 KLNGVAREGVYIV

>member
-1 MIKARY
+1 
-7 ILTLFAML
+7 ML

-62 VSVKAVAKSS
+62 VNVKAVARSA
-72 NWRFIN
+72 NWLFKN
-78 WTDAEGKVVSTSN
+78 WTDADGKVVSTSS

-100 AETLTAN
+100 NETLTAN

-126 TSEVKEYAVGVPY
+126 TSEVKEYAVGVTY
-139 YTQASTYSDY
+139 SYTASTYSDC

-159 TVISTNRTVSYT
+159 TVISTERTMRYT

-181 HYRYTPGSPAE
+181 HYRFTPGSPAE
-192 PNETKPKHKVFFRC
+192 PNETKPKHKVYFKC
-206 DPAGLTGFN
+206 DPAGLTGFYQSN
-215 KTSGFSVSE
+215 GFSVSE
-224 GSPYS
+224 GNTFR
-229 VTVYSVSD
+229 VEVYSVSD

-242 WTWEGETKVLETSY
+242 WTREGSSEIIGQYRTFSGT
-256 TWNVN
+256 
-261 MGTRDAHL
+261 MGKEDVHL

-306 LLPVYMQNTG
+306 LLPIYMQNTG

-331 SVDVANIQKTLRTD
+331 TVDVANIQKTLRTD
-345 AYTVQAAQED
+345 AYTVKAVQED
-355 SVLSVSLEGGTQIVE
+355 SVLSVSLEGGTQIME

-380 SAQDALKDGIYTV
+380 SAQEALKDSIYTV
-393 KFSDITGTTLED
+393 RFSDIAGTTTAD
-405 AAINFTSRSGRLVVS
+405 AVINFTSRSGRLVVS

-440 QLTNLSSE
+440 QFTNLSSE

-459 GSTSTERNPMHIYA
+459 GSTSTERNPMHSYA

-550 VFSVNLLT
+550 AFEANLQT

-610 HISLENVQVTLNGA
+610 HITLENVVVTLNGA

-647 EAFTAISSSEKV
+647 EAFAAISSSEAV
-659 KVKWTASVAEGCTVR
+659 KVSWTASVAEGCTVR
-674 GYQLTGTDD
+674 GYQLIGTGN
-683 LPAMTLTNEGS
+683 LPAMTLTNEDS
-694 KTDLVTYHVS
+694 KTDLVTYHVN
-704 VELNGVVALAY
+704 VELNGIVIYTY
-715 IYKVYVKPLLKSLA
+715 IYKVYVKPLLKSLT
-729 LSSPSNNA
+729 LSSPSDKA
-737 VLEYG
+737 TLEYG
-742 QVTLSCSNLGQDAV
+742 QVTLSCSNLGQAAV

-766 AEATEDGEA
+766 AEAESA

-788 TFVPVEGASYEWY
+788 AFVPVEGASYEWY
-801 ATAHGECYEKVDSE
+801 ATAHGECSETVESE
-815 HRTFSISKRSD
+815 HRTFSIRKRSD

-832 TVPAEVKANTTFQ
+832 TAPVEVKANTTFQ

-854 KGATRSSAWTDMLYE
+854 KGATRSSAWTDALYE
-869 ERADGKQYYGIKG
+869 KRPDGAVRVGTQ
-882 IAHRGVLQ
+882 AHYGVLQ
-890 PGESYT
+890 PDASYT
-896 VTFTVTSPGASVSG
+896 VTFIITSPDATQSEVSY
-910 FRYMVETD
+910 FVETD
-918 VYAEETE
+918 IYREETE

-930 NSKFTDPIAIVNRY
+930 NIKSTDPIALINRY
-944 IDAADYEALKAIYAA
+944 IDAADYEALKVLYQA

-964 WTSKTW
+964 WTNKTW

-978 STRWPGVTFDEEGHV
+978 STGWPGVTFDEEGHV
-993 LAIDLQDNNLSG
+993 LAIELQNNNLRG
-1005 SLPTE
+1005 NLPTE
-1010 GMQMKSLRT
+1010 GMEMKSLRT
-1019 LNLRRNNLR
+1019 LNLSGNSLN

-1041 ETLNLGYNLFTEI
+1041 ETLNLGYNLFTELTGV
-1054 KEALPTHITSLNLQ
+1054 LPAHITSLNLQ

-1079 TLQEWAMGDKLA
+1079 TQQEWAMGDKLA
-1091 DIQLGSLIAYDHKN
+1091 DIQLGSLIAYDHQN

-1110 HPSLSI
+1110 HPTLRI

-1124 VGEMRYEDGAYRYY
+1124 VGEMIYSDGAYRYS
-1138 LSGTYT
+1138 LSGTYN

-1151 CIRSNGGVAQNNRL
+1151 CIKSSGGVAQNNRL

-1208 TYEGSG
+1208 TYQGGG

-1229 SNDNADRKTVM
+1229 SNDNADRKSLM
-1240 AAQRRWTESLGDG
+1240 AAQRRWTESMGEG
-1253 ASAANVL
+1253 ASTHNVL

-1267 WLNASDQVAALDIT
+1267 WLDASDQVAALDIT
-1281 LAGVKANDV
+1281 LAGVRANDV
-1290 KLALSKQRYQLV
+1290 KLAMSKQRYQLV

-1327 LLQLAK
+1327 LLRLAK
-1333 PARVDQTMAADIDAQ
+1333 PARVEQAMAVDIDAQ
-1348 PVGIAF
+1348 PVGVAF
-1354 EGQATGIDAVTTDAK
+1354 DGQTTDIDAITTDAD
-1369 SREDVYSIDGR
+1369 SRDAVYSIDGR
-1380 KLNGVEREGIYIV
+1380 KLNGVAGEGIYIV

>member
-1 MIKARY
+1 
-7 ILTLFAML
+7 ML

-62 VSVKAVAKSS
+62 VNVKAVARSA
-72 NWRFIN
+72 NWLFKN
-78 WTDAEGKVVSTSN
+78 WTDADGKVVSTSS

-100 AETLTAN
+100 NETLTAN

-126 TSEVKEYAVGVPY
+126 TSEVKEYAVGVTY
-139 YTQASTYSDY
+139 SYTASTYSDY

-159 TVISTNRTVSYT
+159 TVISTERTVRYT

-181 HYRYTPGSPAE
+181 HYRFTPGSPAE
-192 PNETKPKHKVFFRC
+192 PNETKPKHKVYFKC
-206 DPAGLTGFN
+206 DPAGLTGFYQSN
-215 KTSGFSVSE
+215 GFSVSE
-224 GSPYS
+224 GNTFR
-229 VTVYSVSD
+229 VEVYSVSD

-242 WTWEGETKVLETSY
+242 WTREGSSEIIGQYRTFSGT
-256 TWNVN
+256 
-261 MGTRDAHL
+261 MGKEDVHL

-306 LLPVYMQNTG
+306 LLPIYMQNTG

-331 SVDVANIQKTLRTD
+331 TVDVANIQKTLRTD
-345 AYTVQAAQED
+345 AYTVKAVQED
-355 SVLSVSLEGGTQIVE
+355 SVLSVSLEGGTQIME

-380 SAQDALKDGIYTV
+380 SAQEALKDSIYTV
-393 KFSDITGTTLED
+393 RFSDIAGTTTAD
-405 AAINFTSRSGRLVVS
+405 AVINFTSRSGRLVVS

-440 QLTNLSSE
+440 QFTNLSSE

-459 GSTSTERNPMHIYA
+459 GSTSTERNPMHSYA

-550 VFSVNLLT
+550 AFEANLQT
-558 ADSLALLSTLT
+558 ADSLTLLSTLT

-595 AANSADMQKVTDFFR
+595 AANSLDMQKVTDYFR
-610 HISLENVQVTLNGA
+610 HITLENVVVTLNGA

-647 EAFTAISSSEKV
+647 EAFAAISSSEAV
-659 KVKWTASVAEGCTVR
+659 KVSWTASVAEGCTVR
-674 GYQLTGTDD
+674 GYQFTGTGN

-694 KTDLVTYHVS
+694 KTDLVTYHVN
-704 VELNGVVALAY
+704 VELNGIVIYTY
-715 IYKVYVKPLLKSLA
+715 IYKVYVKPLLKSLT
-729 LSSPSNNA
+729 LSSPSDKA
-737 VLEYG
+737 TLEYG
-742 QVTLSCSNLGQDAV
+742 QVTLSCSNLGQAAV

-766 AEATEDGEA
+766 AEAESA

-788 TFVPVEGASYEWY
+788 AFVPVEGASYEWY
-801 ATAHGECYEKVDSE
+801 ATAHGECSETVESE
-815 HRTFSISKRSD
+815 HRTFSIRKRSD

-832 TVPAEVKANTTFQ
+832 TAPVEVKANTTFQ
-845 ITAVVRNIG
+845 ITAVVRNIS
-854 KGATRSSAWTDMLYE
+854 KGATRSSAWTDALYE
-869 ERADGKQYYGIKG
+869 KRPDGAVRVGTQ
-882 IAHRGVLQ
+882 AHYGVLQ
-890 PGESYT
+890 PDASYT
-896 VTFTVTSPGASVSG
+896 VTFIITSPDATQSEVSY
-910 FRYMVETD
+910 FVETD
-918 VYAEETE
+918 IYREETE

-930 NSKFTDPIAIVNRY
+930 NIKSTDPIALINRY
-944 IDAADYEALKAIYAA
+944 IDAADYEALKVLYQA

-964 WTSKTW
+964 WTNKTW

-978 STRWPGVTFDEEGHV
+978 STGWPGVTFDEEGHV
-993 LAIDLQDNNLSG
+993 LAIDLQNNNLRG

-1010 GMQMKSLRT
+1010 GMEMKSLRT
-1019 LNLRRNNLR
+1019 LNLSGNSLN

-1041 ETLNLGYNLFTEI
+1041 ETLNLGYNLFTELTGV
-1054 KEALPTHITSLNLQ
+1054 LPAHITSLNLQ
-1068 NQREGYSLSTF
+1068 NQCEGYSLSTF
-1079 TLQEWAMGDKLA
+1079 TQQEWAMGDKLA
-1091 DIQLGSLIAYDHKN
+1091 DIKLGSLIAYDHQN

-1110 HPSLSI
+1110 HPTLRI

-1124 VGEMRYEDGAYRYY
+1124 VGEMIYSDGAYRYS
-1138 LSGTYT
+1138 LSGTYN

-1151 CIRSNGGVAQNNRL
+1151 CIRSSGGVAQNNRL

-1208 TYEGSG
+1208 TYEGGG

-1229 SNDNADRKTVM
+1229 SNDNADRKSLM
-1240 AAQRRWTESLGDG
+1240 AAQRRWTESMGEG
-1253 ASAANVL
+1253 ASTHNVL

-1267 WLNASDQVAALDIT
+1267 WLDASDQVAALDIT
-1281 LAGVKANDV
+1281 LAGVRANDV
-1290 KLALSKQRYQLV
+1290 KLAMSKQRYQLV

-1327 LLQLAK
+1327 LLRLAK
-1333 PARVDQTMAADIDAQ
+1333 PTRVEQAMAADIDAQ
-1348 PVGIAF
+1348 PVGVAF
-1354 EGQATGIDAVTTDAK
+1354 EGQTTDIDAITTDAD
-1369 SREDVYSIDGR
+1369 SRDAVYSIDGR
-1380 KLNGVEREGIYIV
+1380 KLNGVAGEGIYIV

>member
-1 MIKARY
+1 
-7 ILTLFAML
+7 ML

-55 LYVVNAN
+55 LYAVNAN
-62 VSVKAVAKSS
+62 VNVKAVAKSS
-72 NWRFIN
+72 NWRFRD
-78 WTDAEGKVVSTSN
+78 WTDAEGKVVSTSS

-100 AETLTAN
+100 NETLTAN

-114 LLTIAYDPSSIK
+114 RLTIAYDPSSIK
-126 TSEVKEYAVGVPY
+126 TSEVKEYAVGVTY
-139 YTQASTYSDY
+139 SYTASTYSDY

-181 HYRYTPGSPAE
+181 HYRFTPGSPAE
-192 PNETKPKHKVFFRC
+192 PNETKPKHKVYFKC
-206 DPAGLTGFN
+206 DPAGLTGFYQSN
-215 KTSGFSVSE
+215 GFSVSE
-224 GSPYS
+224 GNTFR
-229 VTVYSVSD
+229 VEVYSVSD

-242 WTWEGETKVLETSY
+242 WTREGSSEIIGQNRTFNGT
-256 TWNVN
+256 
-261 MGTRDAHL
+261 MGKEDVHL

-295 TTTSMYRGETT
+295 TTTSIYRGETT
-306 LLPVYMQNTG
+306 LLPIYMQNTG

-331 SVDVANIQKTLRTD
+331 TVDVANIQKTLRTD

-380 SAQDALKDGIYTV
+380 SAQEALKDSVYTV
-393 KFSDITGTTLED
+393 KFSDIAGTTLED

-440 QLTNLSSE
+440 QFTNLSSE

-459 GSTSTERNPMHIYA
+459 GATSTERNPMHSYA

-494 QQIIINPANTWSASG
+494 QQIIINPANTWTASG

-517 NSARAFKSMHEMFEL
+517 NSARAFKSMHEMLEL
-532 LSQCKPEGT
+532 LSQCTPDGT

-550 VFSVNLLT
+550 AFGVNLQT

-583 EAQKPVTLQFNT
+583 EAQNPVTLRFNV
-595 AANSADMQKVTDFFR
+595 AANSTDMQKVTDFFR
-610 HISLENVQVTLNGA
+610 HISLDNVVVTLNGA
-624 AINIGEIGRYSE
+624 AINIGEIDRFSA
-636 QTICSGTSTQP
+636 QTICSGASTQP
-647 EAFTAISSSEKV
+647 EAFTAISSSEAV
-659 KVKWTASVAEGCTVR
+659 QVKWTASVAEGCTVR
-674 GYQLTGTDD
+674 GYKLTGTGN

-704 VELNGVVALAY
+704 VELNGVAMYTY

-729 LSSPSNNA
+729 LSSPSDNA

-742 QVTLSCSNLGQDAV
+742 QVTLSCSNLGQAAV
-756 GYTFHYRRTD
+756 GYTFYYRRTD
-766 AEATEDGEA
+766 AEAESA
-775 EEWKEVKTTSPST
+775 EEWKKVNTTSPST
-788 TFVPVEGASYEWY
+788 AFVPVEGASYEWY
-801 ATAHGECYEKVDSE
+801 ATAHGECNETVESA
-815 HRTFSISKRSD
+815 HRTFSIRKRSD

-845 ITAVVRNIG
+845 VTAVVRNIG
-854 KGATRSSAWTDMLYE
+854 KGATRNSNWQDIICE
-869 ERADGKQYYGIKG
+869 EQADGSYSEIKR
-882 IAHRGVLQ
+882 ITHNGVLQ
-890 PGESYT
+890 PGDSYT
-896 VTFTVTSPGASVSG
+896 VTFTVTSPDATLSEVS
-910 FRYMVETD
+910 YLVHTD
-918 VYAEETE
+918 SWNQETE
-925 SDESN
+925 SNEN
-930 NSKFTDPIAIVNRY
+930 NNVEISTPVSIIKRY
-944 IDAADYEALKAIYAA
+944 IDAADYEALKVLYQA

-964 WTSKTW
+964 WTNKTW

-978 STRWPGVTFDEEGHV
+978 STGWPGVTFDEEGHV
-993 LAIDLQDNNLSG
+993 LAIDLQNNNLRG

-1010 GMQMKSLRT
+1010 GMEMKSLRT
-1019 LNLRRNNLR
+1019 LNLSGNSLN

-1041 ETLNLGYNLFTEI
+1041 ETLNLGYNLFTELSGV
-1054 KEALPTHITSLNLQ
+1054 LPAHITSLNLQ

-1079 TLQEWAMGDKLA
+1079 TLQEWAMGDKQA
-1091 DIQLGSLIAYDHKN
+1091 DIQLGTLIAYDHQN
-1105 QNFEA
+1105 QNFEG
-1110 HPSLSI
+1110 HPALRI

-1124 VGEMRYEDGAYRYY
+1124 VGEMRYVDGAYRYY
-1138 LSGTYT
+1138 LSGTYN

-1151 CIRSNGGVAQNNRL
+1151 CIRSYEGVAQNNRL

-1208 TYEGSG
+1208 TYQGGG

-1229 SNDNADRKTVM
+1229 SNDNADQKSLM
-1240 AAQRRWTESLGDG
+1240 AAQRRWTESMGEE
-1253 ASAANVL
+1253 ASTANVL

-1267 WLNASDQVAALDIT
+1267 WIDASDQVAALDIT

-1290 KLALSKQRYQLV
+1290 KLAMSKQRYQLV

-1327 LLQLAK
+1327 LLRLAK
-1333 PARVDQTMAADIDAQ
+1333 SARVDQAMAADIDAQ
-1348 PVGIAF
+1348 PVGVAF
-1354 EGQATGIDAVTTDAK
+1354 EGQTTDIDTITTDVD
-1369 SREDVYSIDGR
+1369 SREAVYSLDGR
-1380 KLNGVEREGIYIV
+1380 KLNGVAREGVYIV
-1393 NGKKKAINRHQLK
+1393 NGKKKAINRHQ

>member
-1 MIKARY
+1 
-7 ILTLFAML
+7 ML

-37 KLTLKAQPAEAA
+37 KLTLKAKPAEAA

-55 LYVVNAN
+55 LYAVNAN

-72 NWRFIN
+72 NWRFRN
-78 WTDAEGKVVSTSN
+78 WTDAEGNEVSTSS

-107 YEYQKTS
+107 YEYQQTS
-114 LLTIAYDPSSIK
+114 RLTIAYDPSSIK
-126 TSEVKEYAVGVPY
+126 TSEVKEYAVGVTFS
-139 YTQASTYSDY
+139 TQASTYTDY

-159 TVISTNRTVSYT
+159 TVISTERTVRYT
-171 VTENDETITA
+171 ITENDETITA
-181 HYRYTPGSPAE
+181 HYRFTPGSPAE
-192 PNETKPKHKVFFRC
+192 PNETKPKHKVYFKC
-206 DPAGLTGFN
+206 DPAGLAGFYQSN
-215 KTSGFSVSE
+215 GFSVSE
-224 GSPYS
+224 GNTFG
-229 VTVYSVSD
+229 VTVYDASN

-242 WTWEGETKVLETSY
+242 WTREGSSEIIGQYRTYSGT
-256 TWNVN
+256 
-261 MGTRDAHL
+261 MGKEDVHL

-306 LLPVYMQNTG
+306 LLPIYMQNTG
-316 NVKTLSFKLHLPKNL
+316 NVKTLSFNLHLPKNL
-331 SVDVANIQKTLRTD
+331 KVDVAGIQKTLRTE
-345 AYTVQAAQED
+345 AYTVQAALED
-355 SVLSVSLEGGTQIVE
+355 SVLRVSLAGGSEIVQ

-380 SAQDALKDGIYTV
+380 SAQDALKDSVYTV
-393 KFSDITGTTLED
+393 KFSDIAGTTTAD

-459 GSTSTERNPMHIYA
+459 GTTSTERNPMHSYA

-494 QQIIINPANTWSASG
+494 QQIIINPANTWTASG

-517 NSARAFKSMHEMFEL
+517 NSARAFKSMHEMLSL

-541 INVKTGGKE
+541 INVKIGGKE
-550 VFSVNLLT
+550 TFGVNLQT

-583 EAQKPVTLQFNT
+583 EAPNPVTLQFNT

-610 HISLENVQVTLNGA
+610 HISLENVVVTLNGA
-624 AINIGEIGRYSE
+624 AINIGEIGRFSA

-647 EAFTAISSSEKV
+647 EAFTDISSSEAV
-659 KVKWTASVAEGCTVR
+659 QVKWTASVAEGCTVR
-674 GYQLTGTDD
+674 GYQLTGTGN

-704 VELNGVVALAY
+704 VELNGVAMYTY

-729 LSSPSNNA
+729 LSSPSDNA

-742 QVTLSCSNLGQDAV
+742 QVTLSCSNLGQAAV

-766 AEATEDGEA
+766 AEAESA
-775 EEWKEVKTTSPST
+775 EEWKEVNTTSPST
-788 TFVPVEGASYEWY
+788 AFVPVEGASYEWY
-801 ATAHGECYEKVDSE
+801 ATAHGECNETVESA
-815 HRTFSISKRSD
+815 HRTFSIRKRSD
-826 LTVESV
+826 LTVVSV

-845 ITAVVRNIG
+845 VTAVVRNIG
-854 KGATRSSAWTDMLYE
+854 KGATRRSNWQDIICE
-869 ERADGKQYYGIKG
+869 EQADGSYREIKR
-882 IAHRGVLQ
+882 ISHNGVLQ
-890 PGESYT
+890 PGDSYT
-896 VTFTVTSPGASVSG
+896 VTFTVTSPDATLSEVS
-910 FRYMVETD
+910 YLVETD
-918 VYAEETE
+918 SWNQETE
-925 SDESN
+925 SNEN
-930 NSKFTDPIAIVNRY
+930 NNVEVSTPVSIIKRY
-944 IDAADYEALKAIYAA
+944 IDAADYEALKVLYQA

-964 WTSKTW
+964 WTNKTW

-978 STRWPGVTFDEEGHV
+978 STGWPGVTFDEEGHV
-993 LAIDLQDNNLSG
+993 LAIELQNNNLRG

-1010 GMQMKSLRT
+1010 GMEMKSLRT
-1019 LNLRRNNLR
+1019 LNLSGNSLN

-1041 ETLNLGYNLFTEI
+1041 ETLNLGYNLFTELTGV
-1054 KEALPTHITSLNLQ
+1054 LPAHITSLNLQ

-1079 TLQEWAMGDKLA
+1079 TLQEWAMGDKQA
-1091 DIQLGSLIAYDHKN
+1091 DIQLGSLIAYDHQN
-1105 QNFEA
+1105 QNFEG
-1110 HPSLSI
+1110 HPALRI

-1124 VGEMRYEDGAYRYY
+1124 VGEMRYADGAYRYY
-1138 LSGTYT
+1138 LSGTYN

-1176 NADASVDVLDAQQ
+1176 NADAAVDVLDAQQ

-1208 TYEGSG
+1208 TYQGGG

-1229 SNDNADRKTVM
+1229 SNDNADQKSLM
-1240 AAQRRWTESLGDG
+1240 AAQRRWTESLGED
-1253 ASAANVL
+1253 ASTANVL

-1267 WLNASDQVAALDIT
+1267 WIDASDQVAALDIT

-1290 KLALSKQRYQLV
+1290 KLAMSKQRYQLV

-1322 SGRTK
+1322 SGHTK
-1327 LLQLAK
+1327 LLRLAK
-1333 PARVDQTMAADIDAQ
+1333 AARVDQAMAADIDAQ
-1348 PVGIAF
+1348 PVGVAF
-1354 EGQATGIDAVTTDAK
+1354 EGQTTDIDAVTADAE
-1369 SREDVYSIDGR
+1369 SREDVYTIDGR
-1380 KLNGVEREGIYIV
+1380 KLNGVAREGVYIV

>member
-1 MIKARY
+1 
-7 ILTLFAML
+7 ML

-78 WTDAEGKVVSTSN
+78 WTDAEGKVVNTNS

-126 TSEVKEYAVGVPY
+126 TSEVKEYAVGVTY
-139 YTQASTYSDY
+139 SYTASTYSDY

-159 TVISTNRTVSYT
+159 TVISTERTVRYT

-181 HYRYTPGSPAE
+181 HYRFTPGSPAE
-192 PNETKPKHKVFFRC
+192 PNETKPKHKVYFKC
-206 DPAGLTGFN
+206 DPAGLTGFYQSN
-215 KTSGFSVSE
+215 GFSVSE
-224 GSPYS
+224 GNTFR
-229 VTVYSVSD
+229 VEVYSVSD

-242 WTWEGETKVLETSY
+242 WMREGSSEIIGQYRTFSGT
-256 TWNVN
+256 
-261 MGTRDAHL
+261 MGKEDVHL

-306 LLPVYMQNTG
+306 LLPIYMQNTG

-331 SVDVANIQKTLRTD
+331 TVDVANIQKTLRTD
-345 AYTVQAAQED
+345 AYTVQAVQED

-380 SAQDALKDGIYTV
+380 SAQEALKDSIYTV
-393 KFSDITGTTLED
+393 RFSDIAGTTTAD
-405 AAINFTSRSGRLVVS
+405 AVINFTSRSGRLVVS

-459 GSTSTERNPMHIYA
+459 GSTSIERNPMHSYA

-541 INVKTGGKE
+541 INVKPGGKE
-550 VFSVNLLT
+550 AFSVNLQT

-595 AANSADMQKVTDFFR
+595 AANSLDMQKVTDYFR
-610 HISLENVQVTLNGA
+610 HITLENVVVTLNGA
-624 AINIGEIGRYSE
+624 TINIGEIGRFSE

-647 EAFTAISSSEKV
+647 EAFAAISSSEAV
-659 KVKWTASVAEGCTVR
+659 KVSWTASVAEGCTVR
-674 GYQLTGTDD
+674 GYQFTGTGN

-694 KTDLVTYHVS
+694 KTDLVTYHVN
-704 VELNGVVALAY
+704 VELNGIVIYTY

-737 VLEYG
+737 TLEYG
-742 QVTLSCSNLGQDAV
+742 QVTLNCSNLGQAAV

-766 AEATEDGEA
+766 AEAESA

-788 TFVPVEGASYEWY
+788 AFVPVEGASYEWY
-801 ATAHGECYEKVDSE
+801 ATAHGECSETVESE
-815 HRTFSISKRSD
+815 HRTFSIRKRSD

-832 TVPAEVKANTTFQ
+832 TAPVEVKANTTFQ

-854 KGATRSSAWTDMLYE
+854 KGATRSSAWTDALYE
-869 ERADGKQYYGIKG
+869 KRPDGAVRVGTQ
-882 IAHRGVLQ
+882 AHYGVLQ
-890 PGESYT
+890 PDASYT
-896 VTFTVTSPGASVSG
+896 VTFNITSPDATQSEVSY
-910 FRYMVETD
+910 FVETD
-918 VYAEETE
+918 IYREETE

-930 NSKFTDPIAIVNRY
+930 NIKSTDPIALINRY
-944 IDAADYEALKAIYAA
+944 IDAADYEALKVLYQA

-964 WTSKTW
+964 WTNKTW

-978 STRWPGVTFDEEGHV
+978 STGWPGVTFDEEGHV
-993 LAIDLQDNNLSG
+993 LAIELQNNNLRG
-1005 SLPTE
+1005 NLPTE
-1010 GMQMKSLRT
+1010 GMEMKSLRT
-1019 LNLRRNNLR
+1019 LNLSHNNLK

-1041 ETLNLGYNLFTEI
+1041 ETLNLGYNLFTELTGV
-1054 KEALPTHITSLNLQ
+1054 LPAHITSLNLQ

-1079 TLQEWAMGDKLA
+1079 TQQEWAMGDKLA
-1091 DIQLGSLIAYDHKN
+1091 DIKLGSLIAYDHQN

-1110 HPSLSI
+1110 HPTLRI

-1124 VGEMRYEDGAYRYY
+1124 VGEMIYSDGAYRYS
-1138 LSGTYT
+1138 LSGTYN

-1151 CIRSNGGVAQNNRL
+1151 CIRSSGGVAQNNRL

-1208 TYEGSG
+1208 TYQGGG

-1229 SNDNADRKTVM
+1229 SNDNADRKSLM
-1240 AAQRRWTESLGDG
+1240 AAQRRWTESMGDG
-1253 ASAANVL
+1253 ASTHNVL

-1267 WLNASDQVAALDIT
+1267 WLDASDQVAALDIA

-1290 KLALSKQRYQLV
+1290 KLAMSKQR
-1302 THNTANG
+1302 
-1309 VRVVIIS
+1309 
-1316 TTGDII
+1316 
-1322 SGRTK
+1322 
-1327 LLQLAK
+1327 
-1333 PARVDQTMAADIDAQ
+1333 
-1348 PVGIAF
+1348 
-1354 EGQATGIDAVTTDAK
+1354 
-1369 SREDVYSIDGR
+1369 
-1380 KLNGVEREGIYIV
+1380 
-1393 NGKKKAINRHQLK
+1393 

>member
-1 MIKARY
+1 MIKSRY
-7 ILTLFAML
+7 ILTLLAML

-78 WTDAEGKVVSTSN
+78 WTDAEGKVVNTNS

-100 AETLTAN
+100 NETLTAN

-114 LLTIAYDPSSIK
+114 RLTVAYDPSSIR
-126 TSEVKEYAVGVPY
+126 TSEVKEYAVGVTY
-139 YTQASTYSDY
+139 SYTASTYSDY

-181 HYRYTPGSPAE
+181 HYRFTPGSPAE
-192 PNETKPKHKVFFRC
+192 PNETKPKHKVYFKC
-206 DPAGLTGFN
+206 DPAGLTGFYQSN
-215 KTSGFSVSE
+215 GFSVSE
-224 GSPYS
+224 GNTFR
-229 VTVYSVSD
+229 VEVYSVSD

-242 WTWEGETKVLETSY
+242 WTREGSSEIIGQYRTFNGT
-256 TWNVN
+256 
-261 MGTRDAHL
+261 MGKEDVHL

-306 LLPVYMQNTG
+306 LLPIYMQNTG

-331 SVDVANIQKTLRTD
+331 TVDVANIQKTLRTD

-380 SAQDALKDGIYTV
+380 SAQDALKDSIYTV
-393 KFSDITGTTLED
+393 RFSDIAGTTTAD
-405 AAINFTSRSGRLVVS
+405 AVINFTSRSGRLVVS

-541 INVKTGGKE
+541 INVKPGGKE
-550 VFSVNLLT
+550 AFEANLQT

-569 EKLGTTGVVMAFKN
+569 EKLGTTGVVMAFRN
-583 EAQKPVTLQFNT
+583 EAEKPVTLQFNT
-595 AANSADMQKVTDFFR
+595 AANSADMQKVTDYFR
-610 HISLENVQVTLNGA
+610 HITLENVVVTLNGA
-624 AINIGEIGRYSE
+624 AINIGEIGRFSE

-647 EAFTAISSSEKV
+647 EAFAAISSSEAV
-659 KVKWTASVAEGCTVR
+659 KVSWTASVAEGCTVR
-674 GYQLTGTDD
+674 GYQLTGTGN

-694 KTDLVTYHVS
+694 KTDLVTYHVN
-704 VELNGVVALAY
+704 VELNGAVMYTY
-715 IYKVYVKPLLKSLA
+715 IYKVYVKPLLKSLS

-737 VLEYG
+737 TLEYG
-742 QVTLSCSNLGQDAV
+742 QVTLSCSNLGQAAV
-756 GYTFHYRRTD
+756 GYTFHYRRTY
-766 AEATEDGEA
+766 AEAESA
-775 EEWKEVKTTSPST
+775 EEWKEVKTTTPST
-788 TFVPVEGASYEWY
+788 AFVPVEGASYEWY
-801 ATAHGECYEKVDSE
+801 ATAHGECSEAVDSE
-815 HRTFSISKRSD
+815 HRTFSIRKRSD

-832 TVPAEVKANTTFQ
+832 TAPVEVKANTTFQ
-845 ITAVVRNIG
+845 VTAVVRNIG
-854 KGATRSSAWTDMLYE
+854 KGATRSSAWTDALYE
-869 ERADGKQYYGIKG
+869 KRPDGAVRVGTQ
-882 IAHRGVLQ
+882 AHYGVLQ
-890 PGESYT
+890 PDASYT
-896 VTFTVTSPGASVSG
+896 VTFNITSPDATQSEVSY
-910 FRYMVETD
+910 FVETD
-918 VYAEETE
+918 LYREETE

-930 NSKFTDPIAIVNRY
+930 NIKSTDPIALINRY
-944 IDAADYEALKAIYAA
+944 IDAADYEALKVLYHA

-964 WTSKTW
+964 WTNKTW

-978 STRWPGVTFDEEGHV
+978 STGWPGVTFDEEGHV
-993 LAIDLQDNNLSG
+993 LAIELQNNNLRG
-1005 SLPTE
+1005 NLPTE
-1010 GMQMKSLRT
+1010 GMEMKSLRM
-1019 LNLRRNNLR
+1019 LNLSGNSLN

-1041 ETLNLGYNLFTEI
+1041 ETLNLGYNLFTELTGV
-1054 KEALPTHITSLNLQ
+1054 LPAHITSLNLQ

-1079 TLQEWAMGDKLA
+1079 TQQEWAMGDKLA
-1091 DIQLGSLIAYDHKN
+1091 DIKLGSLIAYDHQN

-1110 HPSLSI
+1110 HPTLRI

-1124 VGEMRYEDGAYRYY
+1124 VGEMIYSDGAYRYS
-1138 LSGTYT
+1138 LSGTYN

-1151 CIRSNGGVAQNNRL
+1151 CIRSSGGVAQNNRL

-1208 TYEGSG
+1208 TYEGGG

-1229 SNDNADRKTVM
+1229 SNDNADRKSLM
-1240 AAQRRWTESLGDG
+1240 AAQRRWTESMGEG
-1253 ASAANVL
+1253 ASTLNVL

-1267 WLNASDQVAALDIT
+1267 WLDASDQVAALDIT
-1281 LAGVKANDV
+1281 LAGVRANDV
-1290 KLALSKQRYQLV
+1290 KLAMSKQRYQLV

-1327 LLQLAK
+1327 LLRLAK
-1333 PARVDQTMAADIDAQ
+1333 PARVEQAMAADIDAQ
-1348 PVGIAF
+1348 PVGVAF
-1354 EGQATGIDAVTTDAK
+1354 DGQTTDIDAITTDAD
-1369 SREDVYSIDGR
+1369 SRDAVYSIDGR
-1380 KLNGVEREGIYIV
+1380 KLNGVAGEGIYIV

>member
-1 MIKARY
+1 
-7 ILTLFAML
+7 ML

-37 KLTLKAQPAEAA
+37 KLTLKAQPVEAA

-55 LYVVNAN
+55 LYAVNAN
-62 VSVKAVAKSS
+62 VNVKAVARNA
-72 NWRFIN
+72 NWRFKN
-78 WTDAEGKVVSTSN
+78 WTDAEGKEVSTS
-91 SFTHRKLNS
+91 STFTHRKLNS

-114 LLTIAYDPSSIK
+114 RLTIAYDPSSIRA
-126 TSEVKEYAVGVPY
+126 SEVKEYVVGVTY
-139 YTQASTYSDY
+139 SYTASTYSDY

-171 VTENDETITA
+171 VTENDESITA
-181 HYRYTPGSPAE
+181 HYRFTPGSPAE
-192 PNETKPKHKVFFRC
+192 PNETKPKHKVYFRC
-206 DPAGLTGFN
+206 DPAGLAGFN

-242 WTWEGETKVLETSY
+242 WTWEGETKILETSH

-261 MGTRDAHL
+261 MGTRDAYL

-306 LLPVYMQNTG
+306 LLPIYMQNTG

-331 SVDVANIQKTLRTD
+331 TVDVAGIQKTLRTD

-380 SAQDALKDGIYTV
+380 SAQEALKDSVYTV
-393 KFSDITGTTLED
+393 KFSDIAGTTTAD
-405 AAINFTSRSGRLVVS
+405 AVINFTSRSGRLVVS

-459 GSTSTERNPMHIYA
+459 GATSTERNPMHSYA

-517 NSARAFKSMHEMFEL
+517 NSARAFKSMHEMLSL
-532 LSQCKPEGT
+532 LSQCTPDGT

-550 VFSVNLLT
+550 AFSANLQT

-569 EKLGTTGVVMAFKN
+569 EKLGKAGVVMAFKN
-583 EAQKPVTLQFNT
+583 EVQNPVTLRFNV
-595 AANSADMQKVTDFFR
+595 AANSTDMQKATDFFR
-610 HISLENVQVTLNGA
+610 HISLDNVVVTLNGA
-624 AINIGEIGRYSE
+624 AINIGEIDRFSA
-636 QTICSGTSTQP
+636 QTICSGASTQP
-647 EAFTAISSSEKV
+647 EAFTDISSSEKV

-674 GYQLTGTDD
+674 GYQLTGTGN

-704 VELNGVVALAY
+704 VELDGVAMYTY

-729 LSSPSNNA
+729 LSSPSDNA
-737 VLEYG
+737 TLEYG
-742 QVTLSCSNLGQDAV
+742 QVTLSCSNLGQAAV
-756 GYTFHYRRTD
+756 GYTFRYRRTD
-766 AEATEDGEA
+766 AEAESA

-788 TFVPVEGASYEWY
+788 AFVPVEGASYEWY
-801 ATAHGECYEKVDSE
+801 ATAHGECNETVESA
-815 HRTFSISKRSD
+815 HRTFSIRKRSD
-826 LTVESV
+826 LTVVSV
-832 TVPAEVKANTTFQ
+832 TAPAEVKANTTFQ

-854 KGATRSSAWTDMLYE
+854 KGATRSSNWQDIICE
-869 ERADGKQYYGIKG
+869 EQANGSYREIKR
-882 IAHRGVLQ
+882 ISHNGVLQ
-890 PGESYT
+890 PGDSYT
-896 VTFTVTSPGASVSG
+896 VTFTVTSPDATLSEV
-910 FRYMVETD
+910 RYLVETD
-918 VYAEETE
+918 SWYQETE
-925 SDESN
+925 SKEN
-930 NSKFTDPIAIVNRY
+930 NNMNISDPVSIIKRY
-944 IDAADYEALKAIYAA
+944 IDADDYEALKVLYQA

-964 WTSKTW
+964 WTNKTW

-978 STRWPGVTFDEEGHV
+978 STGWPGVTFDEEGHV
-993 LAIDLQDNNLSG
+993 LAIDLQNNNLRG

-1010 GMQMKSLRT
+1010 GMEMKSLRT
-1019 LNLRRNNLR
+1019 LNLSGNSLS

-1041 ETLNLGYNLFTEI
+1041 ETLNLGYNLFTELSGV
-1054 KEALPTHITSLNLQ
+1054 LPAHITSLNLQ

-1079 TLQEWAMGDKLA
+1079 TLQEWAMGDKHA
-1091 DIQLGSLIAYDHKN
+1091 DIQLGTLIAYDHKN

-1110 HPSLSI
+1110 HPTLRI

-1124 VGEMRYEDGAYRYY
+1124 VGEMRYTDGAYRYY
-1138 LSGTYT
+1138 LSGTYN

-1151 CIRSNGGVAQNNRL
+1151 CIRSYEGVAQNNRL
-1165 RAKLTWTKGDV
+1165 RAKLTWTNGDV

-1208 TYEGSG
+1208 TYEGGG

-1229 SNDNADRKTVM
+1229 SNDNADQKTLM
-1240 AAQRRWTESLGDG
+1240 AAQRRWTESMGEE
-1253 ASAANVL
+1253 ASTANVL
-1260 SVEDGAL
+1260 SVEDDAL
-1267 WLNASDQVAALDIT
+1267 WLDATDQVAALDIT

-1309 VRVVIIS
+1309 VRIVIIS

-1327 LLQLAK
+1327 LLRLAK
-1333 PARVDQTMAADIDAQ
+1333 QARVEQAMAADIDAQ
-1348 PVGIAF
+1348 PVGVAF
-1354 EGQATGIDAVTTDAK
+1354 EGQTTDIDAITTDAD
-1369 SREDVYSIDGR
+1369 SREAVYSLDGR
-1380 KLNGVEREGIYIV
+1380 KQNGVAREGVYIV
-1393 NGKKKAINRHQLK
+1393 NGKKKAINRHQ

>member
-1 MIKARY
+1 
-7 ILTLFAML
+7 ML

-55 LYVVNAN
+55 LYAVNAN
-62 VSVKAVAKSS
+62 VSVKAVANSS
-72 NWRFIN
+72 NWRFRN
-78 WTDAEGKVVSTSN
+78 WTDAEGKEVSTS
-91 SFTHRKLNS
+91 STFTHRKLNS

-126 TSEVKEYAVGVPY
+126 TSEVKEYAVGVTY
-139 YTQASTYSDY
+139 SYTASTYTDY

-181 HYRYTPGSPAE
+181 HYRFTPGSPAE
-192 PNETKPKHKVFFRC
+192 PNETKPKHKVYFKC
-206 DPAGLTGFN
+206 DPAGLAGFN
-215 KTSGFSVSE
+215 RTSGFSVSE

-229 VTVYSVSD
+229 VTVYSVND

-242 WTWEGETKVLETSY
+242 WTWEGETKILETSY

-306 LLPVYMQNTG
+306 LLPIYMQNTG

-331 SVDVANIQKTLRTD
+331 KVDVTNIQKTLRTD

-380 SAQDALKDGIYTV
+380 SAQEALKDSVYTV
-393 KFSDITGTTLED
+393 KFSDISGTTTAD
-405 AAINFTSRSGRLVVS
+405 AVINFTSRSGRLVVS

-440 QLTNLSSE
+440 QFTNLSSE

-459 GSTSTERNPMHIYA
+459 GATSTERNPMHSYA

-517 NSARAFKSMHEMFEL
+517 NSARAFKSMHEMLSL
-532 LSQCKPEGT
+532 LSQCTPDGT

-550 VFSVNLLT
+550 AFDANLQS

-569 EKLGTTGVVMAFKN
+569 EKLGKAGVVMAFKN
-583 EAQKPVTLQFNT
+583 EAPNPVTLRFNT

-610 HISLENVQVTLNGA
+610 HISLDNVVVTLNGA
-624 AINIGEIGRYSE
+624 AINIGEIDRFSA
-636 QTICSGTSTQP
+636 QTICSGASTQP
-647 EAFTAISSSEKV
+647 EAFAAISSSEKV
-659 KVKWTASVAEGCTVR
+659 KVSWTASVAEGCTVR
-674 GYQLTGTDD
+674 GYQLTGTGN

-704 VELNGVVALAY
+704 VELDGVAMYTY

-729 LSSPSNNA
+729 LSSPSDNA
-737 VLEYG
+737 TLEYG
-742 QVTLSCSNLGQDAV
+742 QVTLSCSNLGQAAV

-766 AEATEDGEA
+766 AEAEDA

-788 TFVPVEGASYEWY
+788 AFVPVEGASYEWF
-801 ATAHGECYEKVDSE
+801 ATAHGECNETVESA
-815 HRTFSISKRSD
+815 HRTFSIRKRSD
-826 LTVESV
+826 LTVVSV
-832 TVPAEVKANTTFQ
+832 TAPAEVKANTTFQ

-854 KGATRSSAWTDMLYE
+854 KGATRNSNWQDIICE
-869 ERADGKQYYGIKG
+869 EQADGSYREIKR
-882 IAHRGVLQ
+882 ISHNGVLQ
-890 PGESYT
+890 PGDSYT
-896 VTFTVTSPGASVSG
+896 VTFTVTSPDATLSDVS
-910 FRYMVETD
+910 YLVHTD
-918 VYAEETE
+918 SWNQETE
-925 SDESN
+925 SNESN
-930 NSKFTDPIAIVNRY
+930 NIKVSDPISIINRY
-944 IDAADYEALKAIYAA
+944 IDAADYEALKVLYQA

-964 WTSKTW
+964 WTNKTW

-978 STRWPGVTFDEEGHV
+978 STGWPGVTFDEEGHV
-993 LAIDLQDNNLSG
+993 LAIDLQNNNLRG
-1005 SLPTE
+1005 TLPTE
-1010 GMQMKSLRT
+1010 GMEMKSLRT
-1019 LNLRRNNLR
+1019 LNLSGNSLS

-1041 ETLNLGYNLFTEI
+1041 ETLNLGYNLFTELSGV
-1054 KEALPTHITSLNLQ
+1054 LPAHITSLNLQ
-1068 NQREGYSLSTF
+1068 SQREGYSLSTF
-1079 TLQEWAMGDKLA
+1079 TLQEWAMGDKQA
-1091 DIQLGSLIAYDHKN
+1091 DIQLGTLIAYDHKN

-1110 HPSLSI
+1110 HPTLRI
-1116 YTTDNNSY
+1116 YTTANNSY
-1124 VGEMRYEDGAYRYY
+1124 VGEMRYTDGAYRYY
-1138 LSGTYT
+1138 LSGTYN

-1151 CIRSNGGVAQNNRL
+1151 CIRSYEGVAQNNRL
-1165 RAKLTWTKGDV
+1165 RAKLTWTNGDV

-1208 TYEGSG
+1208 TYQGGG

-1229 SNDNADRKTVM
+1229 SNDNADQKSLM
-1240 AAQRRWTESLGDG
+1240 AAQRRWTESMGEE
-1253 ASAANVL
+1253 ASTANVL

-1267 WLNASDQVAALDIT
+1267 WLDATDQVAALDIT

-1290 KLALSKQRYQLV
+1290 KLAMSKQRYQLV

-1327 LLQLAK
+1327 LLRLAK
-1333 PARVDQTMAADIDAQ
+1333 PARVDQAMAADIDAQ
-1348 PVGIAF
+1348 PVGVAF
-1354 EGQATGIDAVTTDAK
+1354 EGQTTDIDAVTADAV
-1369 SREDVYSIDGR
+1369 SREDVYTIDGR
-1380 KLNGVEREGIYIV
+1380 KLNGVAREGVYIV

>member
-1 MIKARY
+1 
-7 ILTLFAML
+7 ML

-78 WTDAEGKVVSTSN
+78 WTDAEGKVVNTNS

-100 AETLTAN
+100 NETLTAN

-114 LLTIAYDPSSIK
+114 RLTVAYDPSSIR
-126 TSEVKEYAVGVPY
+126 TSEVKEYAVGVTY
-139 YTQASTYSDY
+139 SYTASTYSDY

-181 HYRYTPGSPAE
+181 HYRFTPGSPAE
-192 PNETKPKHKVFFRC
+192 PNETKPKHKVYFKC
-206 DPAGLTGFN
+206 DPAGLTGFYQSN
-215 KTSGFSVSE
+215 GFSVSE
-224 GSPYS
+224 GNTFR
-229 VTVYSVSD
+229 VEVYSVSD

-242 WTWEGETKVLETSY
+242 WTREGSSEIIGQYRTFNGT
-256 TWNVN
+256 
-261 MGTRDAHL
+261 MGKEDVHL

-306 LLPVYMQNTG
+306 LLPIYMQNTG
-316 NVKTLSFKLHLPKNL
+316 NVKTLSFKLHLPKNFT
-331 SVDVANIQKTLRTD
+331 VDVANIQKTLRTD

-380 SAQDALKDGIYTV
+380 SAQDALKDSVYTV
-393 KFSDITGTTLED
+393 RFSDIAGTTTAD
-405 AAINFTSRSGRLVVS
+405 AVINFTSRSGRLVVS

-550 VFSVNLLT
+550 AFEANLQT

-569 EKLGTTGVVMAFKN
+569 EKLGTTGVVMAFRN
-583 EAQKPVTLQFNT
+583 EAEKPVTLQFNT
-595 AANSADMQKVTDFFR
+595 AANSLDMQKVTDYFR
-610 HISLENVQVTLNGA
+610 HITLENVVVTLNGA
-624 AINIGEIGRYSE
+624 AINIGEIGRFSE

-647 EAFTAISSSEKV
+647 EAFAAISSSEAV
-659 KVKWTASVAEGCTVR
+659 KVSWTASVAEGCTVR
-674 GYQLTGTDD
+674 GYQLTGTGN

-694 KTDLVTYHVS
+694 KTDFVTYHVN
-704 VELNGVVALAY
+704 VELNGAVMYTY
-715 IYKVYVKPLLKSLA
+715 IYKVYVKPLLKSLS

-737 VLEYG
+737 TLEYG
-742 QVTLSCSNLGQDAV
+742 QVTLSCSNLGQAAV
-756 GYTFHYRRTD
+756 GYTFHYRRTG
-766 AEATEDGEA
+766 AEAESA
-775 EEWKEVKTTSPST
+775 EEWKEVKTTTPST
-788 TFVPVEGASYEWY
+788 AFVPVEGASYEWY
-801 ATAHGECYEKVDSE
+801 ATAHGECSETVDSE
-815 HRTFSISKRSD
+815 HRTFCIRKRSD

-832 TVPAEVKANTTFQ
+832 TAPVEVKANTTFQ
-845 ITAVVRNIG
+845 VTAVVRNIG
-854 KGATRSSAWTDMLYE
+854 KGATRRSNWQDIICE
-869 ERADGKQYYGIKG
+869 EQANGSYREIKR
-882 IAHRGVLQ
+882 ISHNGVLQ
-890 PGESYT
+890 PGDSYT
-896 VTFTVTSPGASVSG
+896 VTFTVTSPDATLSEVS
-910 FRYMVETD
+910 YLVETD
-918 VYAEETE
+918 SWNEETE
-925 SDESN
+925 SNESN
-930 NSKFTDPIAIVNRY
+930 NIKVSDPISIIKRY
-944 IDAADYEALKAIYAA
+944 IDAADYEALKVLYQA

-964 WTSKTW
+964 WTNKTW

-978 STRWPGVTFDEEGHV
+978 STGWPGVTFDEEGHV
-993 LAIDLQDNNLSG
+993 LAIDLQNNNLRG
-1005 SLPTE
+1005 TLPTE
-1010 GMQMKSLRT
+1010 GMEMKSLRT
-1019 LNLRRNNLR
+1019 LNLSGNSLS

-1041 ETLNLGYNLFTEI
+1041 ETLNLGYNLFTELSGI
-1054 KEALPTHITSLNLQ
+1054 LPAHITSLNLQ

-1079 TLQEWAMGDKLA
+1079 TLQEWAIGDKQA
-1091 DIQLGSLIAYDHKN
+1091 DIQLGTLIAYDHQN
-1105 QNFEA
+1105 QNFEG
-1110 HPSLSI
+1110 HPALHI

-1124 VGEMRYEDGAYRYY
+1124 VGEMRYADGAYRYY
-1138 LSGTYT
+1138 LSGTYN

-1176 NADASVDVLDAQQ
+1176 NADAAVDVLDAQQ

-1208 TYEGSG
+1208 TYEGGG

-1229 SNDNADRKTVM
+1229 SNDNADQKSLM
-1240 AAQRRWTESLGDG
+1240 AAQKRWTESLGEDV
-1253 ASAANVL
+1253 STANVL

-1267 WLNASDQVAALDIT
+1267 WLDASDQVAALDIT

-1290 KLALSKQRYQLV
+1290 KLAMSKQRYQLV

-1327 LLQLAK
+1327 LLRLAK
-1333 PARVDQTMAADIDAQ
+1333 PARVDQAMAADIDAQ
-1348 PVGIAF
+1348 PVGVAF
-1354 EGQATGIDAVTTDAK
+1354 EGQTTDIDAVTADSE
-1369 SREDVYSIDGR
+1369 SRKNVYTIDGR
-1380 KLNGVEREGIYIV
+1380 KLNRVAREGVYIV